1 MQEISAYEL
10 IKEKLHAI
18 PNQRHKGS
26 LFEKISKQFLQ
37 EHDSANEYESI
48 DLWYDWKLRGKER
61 DKGIDIVITTSNK
74 EYIAVQCK
82 FHQNSVSYNDISPF
96 LTQLLSGHKLQNGVG
111 GVKFKKGIIIST
123 SNLTSE
129 ALKAIEQIRSTGMGI
144 DIDEI
149 TEEDFIYSRIDWEKF
164 DPTKT
169 EDEIPLCD
177 KKRPR
182 PHQTEAIEKTKEYF
196 SDPKN
201 ARGKLIM
208 ACGTGKTYTSLK
220 IMEALDPKITL
231 FLAPSIALL
240 SQTFREYAQEKSEPF
255 YASIVCSDDKTGQ
268 SKKNKSKN
276 EDNDDIKFSELPIKA
291 STRLEDILSAYE
303 RAQKENKR
311 FIIFSTYQSALRIKE
326 AQEAGLNGIDLII
339 CDEAHRTVGA
349 MYSTNERDDKNA
361 FTLCHSDENIKAKKR
376 LYMTATPKVYSES
389 SKAKAKEKDNVIYSM
404 DDAQTFG
411 EEIYTLNFERAIA
424 LDLLTD
430 YKVIILAVRSENLSG
445 VTNSVNK
452 KISQLEAKGTKLDK
466 KLINNEFVC
475 KIVGTHKGLA
485 KQDLIAL
492 DEENKEDHNL
502 QNKADTFVSQRA
514 ISFCKSINTSK
525 NIKDSFE
532 TIMECYDEELKKK
545 SFKNL
550 QIKIDHV
557 DGTMNCKDRLEKLEK
572 LNEFQ
577 PNTCKVLSNARCLS
591 EGVDVPALD
600 SVIFF
605 DGRSAM
611 VDIIQA
617 VGRVMR
623 KAKNK
628 KRGYII
634 LPIALRESEIKN
646 LDEAVKNT
654 NFQNI
659 WKVLKA
665 LRSHDSSLVDE
676 ATFREKIKIFGSD
689 DASNLDDE
697 EELQKDKTEQSP
709 NDPKQAQKTLFDA
722 ILLQDLANAVYN
734 VMPTKLGDRNY
745 WENFAKKT
753 GNIARTLNDRLK
765 ELFGKNPEIF
775 DNFLTSLRGNI
786 HQNIKEEE
794 ALDMII
800 SHVITK
806 PIFDAIF
813 GDNIQNPIAK
823 ALDKMVLKLSDL
835 GLEGETKDL
844 KNLYESVK
852 TEAARAKSQKTQQEL
867 IKNLYNT
874 FFKEAFRKQS
884 EKLGIVYT
892 PIEVVDFIL
901 RATNGILKKHFNTDF
916 NDKNITIFDPFT
928 GTGSFIARLLSKEND
943 FISDEALKEK
953 FQKGLFAFDIVL
965 LSYYIALINIT
976 QAAQSRDS
984 SLKNFKNIALTDS
997 LDYLEEK
1004 SAKGVIPGFEDL
1016 KENQEIKTT
1025 MEKQNIR
1032 VIIGNP
1038 PYSSGAKSENDN
1050 NQNLKHPKLEKRVY
1064 ETYGKNSTSR
1074 SVGNTTRDTLIQSI
1088 RMASDLLKDK
1098 GVLGFV
1104 VNGSFIDS
1112 KSADG
1117 FRKCV
1122 AKEFSHLYVLNLRG
1136 NARTSGEERK
1146 KQGDGI
1152 FDSGSRAT
1160 VAIIFFVKDE
1170 SVQNST
1176 IHYYEVEDYLKREAK
1191 LNLLAGFENLDSV
1204 PFSEITPNNKGDWIN
1219 QREYGFDKLIPLKRD
1234 KNQKIFDTIFDL
1246 NSNGVKT
1253 SRDPWVYNFSP
1264 NALMQSVQ
1272 NCIDAYNAD
1281 LKRFNERFRE
1291 AFKQRTQGIKP
1302 ADRYKHLSDQEI
1314 TTDKTKIAWVQNLK
1328 TQLIKGKK
1336 LDDFSQ
1342 EKISVSLYRPFNK
1355 QYFYYERELAWSFC
1369 LMKKIFPDKSARNVV
1384 INTGVGKVFSA
1395 LISSEIPCLDLLHH
1409 NQAYP
1414 LYYYDDLGNRYN
1426 AISGY
1431 ALNLFRRH
1439 YQDNA
1444 IVEEEIFYYIYAI
1457 FHHKGYLEK
1466 YKNSL
1471 TKEDPRIAL
1480 SKDFKELS
1488 ILGEE
1493 LAKLHLNYES
1503 GEMHTSV
1510 AYKTLMNAEQ
1520 KDYYDVVQMKKDKKG
1535 DRIQYNHHITIT
1547 QIPQKAFDYVVNG
1560 KSAIDW
1566 VIERYSITTDK
1577 DSLIENNPN
1586 HYAGGKYIFELLC
1599 RVITLSVKSVDL
1611 IEKISEKRF
1620 E

>member
-1 MQEISAYEL
+1 M
-10 IKEKLHAI
+10 
-18 PNQRHKGS
+18 
-26 LFEKISKQFLQ
+26 
-37 EHDSANEYESI
+37 
-48 DLWYDWKLRGKER
+48 
-61 DKGIDIVITTSNK
+61 
-74 EYIAVQCK
+74 
-82 FHQNSVSYNDISPF
+82 
-96 LTQLLSGHKLQNGVG
+96 
-111 GVKFKKGIIIST
+111 
-123 SNLTSE
+123 
-129 ALKAIEQIRSTGMGI
+129 
-144 DIDEI
+144 
-149 TEEDFIYSRIDWEKF
+149 
-164 DPTKT
+164 
-169 EDEIPLCD
+169 
-177 KKRPR
+177 
-182 PHQTEAIEKTKEYF
+182 
-196 SDPKN
+196 
-201 ARGKLIM
+201 
-208 ACGTGKTYTSLK
+208 
-220 IMEALDPKITL
+220 
-231 FLAPSIALL
+231 
-240 SQTFREYAQEKSEPF
+240 
-255 YASIVCSDDKTGQ
+255 
-268 SKKNKSKN
+268 
-276 EDNDDIKFSELPIKA
+276 
-291 STRLEDILSAYE
+291 
-303 RAQKENKR
+303 
-311 FIIFSTYQSALRIKE
+311 
-326 AQEAGLNGIDLII
+326 
-339 CDEAHRTVGA
+339 
-349 MYSTNERDDKNA
+349 
-361 FTLCHSDENIKAKKR
+361 
-376 LYMTATPKVYSES
+376 
-389 SKAKAKEKDNVIYSM
+389 
-404 DDAQTFG
+404 
-411 EEIYTLNFERAIA
+411 
-424 LDLLTD
+424 
-430 YKVIILAVRSENLSG
+430 
-445 VTNSVNK
+445 NK
-452 KISQLEAKGTKLDK
+452 KISQLKAEGTKLDK

-485 KQDLIAL
+485 KQDLIVL
-492 DEENKEDHNL
+492 DDENKEDNDL
-502 QNKADTFVSQRA
+502 KNKADTFVSQRA
-514 ISFCKSINTSK
+514 ISFCKSIQTSK

-550 QIKIDHV
+550 KISIDHV
-557 DGTMNCKDRLEKLEK
+557 DGTMNCKERLDKLEN
-572 LNEFQ
+572 LNQFE

-600 SVIFF
+600 SIVFF
-605 DGRSAM
+605 DGKSAM

-623 KAKNK
+623 KAKCK

-634 LPIALRESEIKN
+634 LPIALEESEIKN
-646 LDEAVKNT
+646 LDEAVNNT
-654 NFQNI
+654 NFKNI
-659 WKVLKA
+659 WKVIKA

-676 ATFREKIKIFGSD
+676 ATFKEKIKIFGSD
-689 DASNLDDE
+689 DNKKQNDE
-697 EELQKDKTEQSP
+697 
-709 NDPKQAQKTLFDA
+709 KTLFDA
-722 ILLQDLANAVYN
+722 ILLQDLADAVYN

-753 GNIARTLNDRLK
+753 GNIARTLNERLK
-765 ELFGKNPEIF
+765 DIFDKNPEIF

-794 ALDMII
+794 ALDMIT

-806 PIFDAIF
+806 PIFDALF

-823 ALDKMVLKLSDL
+823 ALDKMVLKLSSL

-852 TEAARAKSQKTQQEL
+852 TEAVRAKSQKSQQEL

-943 FISDEALKEK
+943 LISDEALKEK

-976 QAAQSRDS
+976 QVAQNRDS

-1050 NQNLKHPKLEKRVY
+1050 NQNLTHPKLEKRVY
-1064 ETYGKNSTSR
+1064 ETYGKNSTAK
-1074 SVGNTTRDTLIQSI
+1074 VGKTTRDALIHSI

-1098 GVLGFV
+1098 GVIGFV

-1122 AKEFSHLYVLNLRG
+1122 AQEFSYLYVLNLRG
-1136 NARTSGEERK
+1136 NQRTSGEVSK
-1146 KQGDGI
+1146 KEGGKI

-1160 VAIIFFVKDE
+1160 VAIIFFVKDT
-1170 SVQNST
+1170 NAPNHT
-1176 IHYYEVEDYLKREAK
+1176 IYYYEVEDYLKREAK
-1191 LNLLAGFENLDSV
+1191 FNLLAGFENLESV
-1204 PFSEITPNNKGDWIN
+1204 PFKEIVPNDKGDWIN
-1219 QREYGFDKLIPLKRD
+1219 QRNEEFEKLIPLKRD
-1234 KNQKIFDTIFDL
+1234 KKLQNDSIFDINSGGVVSGRDL
-1246 NSNGVKT
+1246 
-1253 SRDPWVYNFSP
+1253 WVYNFSP

-1272 NCIDAYNAD
+1272 KCIDTYNAD
-1281 LKRFNERFRE
+1281 LKRFNEVFRE
-1291 AFKQRTQGIKP
+1291 AFKQRAKGVKSGEL
-1302 ADRYKHLSDQEI
+1302 YKQLNDQEI

-1355 QYFYYERELAWSFC
+1355 QYFYYERELAWSFYS
-1369 LMKKIFPDKSARNVV
+1369 MKKIFPDKSARNVV
-1384 INTGVGKVFSA
+1384 INTSSMASRNFSC
-1395 LISSEIPCLDLLHH
+1395 LIANEITDVQTMA
-1409 NQAYP
+1409 NTQAYP

-1439 YQDNA
+1439 YKDNA
-1444 IVEEEIFYYIYAI
+1444 ITEEEIFYYIYAI
-1457 FHHKGYLEK
+1457 LHHKGYLEK

-1471 TKEDPRIAL
+1471 AKEAPRVAL
-1480 SKDFKELS
+1480 SEDFKELS
-1488 ILGEE
+1488 ILGKE
-1493 LAKLHLNYES
+1493 LGELHLNYEN

-1510 AYKTLMNAEQ
+1510 KYTTLMNAEVEG
-1520 KDYYDVVQMKKDKKG
+1520 YYDVVQMKKDKKG
-1535 DRIQYNHHITIT
+1535 DSIIYNQNITIT
-1547 QIPQKAFDYVVNG
+1547 QIPKKAFDYVVNG

-1566 VIERYSITTDK
+1566 VIERYSITKDK

-1586 HYAGGKYIFELLC
+1586 DYAGGKYIFELLC
-1599 RVITLSVKSVDL
+1599 RVIKLSEKSVDL

>member
-1 MQEISAYEL
+1 MQEISAYKL

-18 PNQRHKGS
+18 PNLRHKGS

-48 DLWYDWKLRGKER
+48 ELWGDWKLRGKER
-61 DKGIDIVITTSNK
+61 DRGIDIVIQTASK

-82 FHQNSVSYNDISPF
+82 FHQNSISLNDISTF
-96 LTQLLSGHKLQNGVG
+96 LTQLQSGVG
-111 GVKFKKGIIIST
+111 EVRFKKGIIIST
-123 SNLTSE
+123 SHLTSN
-129 ALKAIEQIRSTGMGI
+129 ALKAIEQIRSAGMGI

-149 TEEDFIYSRIDWEKF
+149 TEEDFIYSRIDWEKL
-164 DPTKT
+164 DPMQTQG
-169 EDEIPLCD
+169 EIPLCD
-177 KKRPR
+177 KKKPR
-182 PHQTEAIEKTKEYF
+182 SHQQEAINATKEYF
-196 SDPKN
+196 SSPKN

-220 IMEALDPKITL
+220 IMEALDPKIML

-255 YASIVCSDDKTGQ
+255 YASIVCSDDKVG
-268 SKKNKSKN
+268 KSKN
-276 EDNDDIKFSELPIKA
+276 EDNDDINFSELPLKP
-291 STRLEDILSAYE
+291 STRLEDILSVYE
-303 RAQKENKR
+303 KAQKENKR

-326 AQEAGLNGIDLII
+326 AQRMGLGGIDLII

-349 MYSTNERDDKNA
+349 MYSSNERDDKNA
-361 FTLCHSDENIKAKKR
+361 FTLCHSDEHIKAKKR

-404 DDAQTFG
+404 DDEEIFG
-411 EEIYTLNFERAIA
+411 EEIYTLNFSQAIA

-430 YKVIILAVRSENLSG
+430 YKVIILAVRKENLSG

-452 KISQLEAKGTKLDK
+452 KISQLKAEGTKLDK

-485 KQDLIAL
+485 KQDLIVL
-492 DEENKEDHNL
+492 DDKNKEDHNL
-502 QNKADTFVSQRA
+502 QNQYDTAPSQRA
-514 ISFCKSINTSK
+514 INFCKSIQTSK

-550 QIKIDHV
+550 KISIDHI
-557 DGTMNCKDRLEKLEK
+557 DGTMNCKERLEKLEK
-572 LNEFQ
+572 LNQFQ

-600 SVIFF
+600 SIVFF
-605 DGRSAM
+605 DGKSAM

-623 KAKNK
+623 KAKHK

-634 LPIALRESEIKN
+634 LPIALEESEIQN
-646 LDEAVKNT
+646 LDEAVNNT
-654 NFQNI
+654 NFKNI
-659 WKVLKA
+659 WKVIKA
-665 LRSHDSSLVDE
+665 LRSHDPSLVDE
-676 ATFREKIKIFGSD
+676 AIFKEKIKIFGSD
-689 DASNLDDE
+689 DNKKQDDE
-697 EELQKDKTEQSP
+697 
-709 NDPKQAQKTLFDA
+709 KTLFDA
-722 ILLQDLANAVYN
+722 ILLQDLADAVYN

-745 WENFAKKT
+745 WENFTKKT
-753 GNIARTLNDRLK
+753 GNIARTLNNRLK
-765 ELFGKNPEIF
+765 MILKNPEF
-775 DNFLTSLRGNI
+775 FHGFLTSLRENI

-794 ALDMII
+794 ALDMIT
-800 SHVITK
+800 SHIITK
-806 PIFDAIF
+806 PIFDALF
-813 GDNIQNPIAK
+813 GDNIKNPIAK
-823 ALDKMVLKLSDL
+823 ALDKMVLKLSTL

-852 TEAARAKSQKTQQEL
+852 TEAAHAKSQKSQQEL

-874 FFKEAFRKQS
+874 FFKEAFKKQS

-916 NDKNITIFDPFT
+916 NDQSITIFDPFT
-928 GTGSFIARLLSKEND
+928 GTGSFIARLLSKENAL
-943 FISDEALKEK
+943 ISDEALKEK
-953 FQKGLFAFDIVL
+953 FQKNLFAFDIVL

-976 QAAQSRDS
+976 QAAQNRDS

-1004 SAKGVIPGFEDL
+1004 TNKGALPLYEDL
-1016 KENQEIKTT
+1016 KENKEIKDTLAD
-1025 MEKQNIR
+1025 QNIR

-1038 PYSSGAKSENDN
+1038 PYSAGAKSENDN
-1050 NQNLKHPKLEKRVY
+1050 NQNLSHPKLEKLVH
-1064 ETYGKNSTSR
+1064 EKYGKNSTAK
-1074 SVGNTTRDTLIQSI
+1074 VGNTTRDTLIQSI

-1112 KSADG
+1112 KSTDG

-1122 AKEFSHLYVLNLRG
+1122 AQEFSHLYVLNLRG

-1160 VAIIFFVKDE
+1160 IAIVFFVKDS
-1170 SVQNST
+1170 SVTNNT

-1191 LNLLAGFENLDSV
+1191 LHLLANFENLESV
-1204 PFSEITPNNKGDWIN
+1204 PFKEITPNDKGDWIN
-1219 QREYGFDKLIPLKRD
+1219 QRNDDFEKLIPLKRD
-1234 KNQKIFDTIFDL
+1234 KTNDSIFDI
-1246 NSNGVKT
+1246 NSLGVV
-1253 SRDPWVYNFSP
+1253 SGRDSFVYNFSP
-1264 NALMQSVQ
+1264 KILTQSVQ
-1272 NCIDAYNAD
+1272 KCIDTYNAD

-1291 AFKQRTQGIKP
+1291 AFKQRTKGVK
-1302 ADRYKHLSDQEI
+1302 AGDLYKHLNDREI
-1314 TTDKTKIAWVQNLK
+1314 TTDKTKIAWTDGLK
-1328 TQLIKGKK
+1328 NKLIKNKN
-1336 LDDFSQ
+1336 LQ
-1342 EKISVSLYRPFNK
+1342 ESNKDRIRLALYRPFNK
-1355 QYFYYERELAWSFC
+1355 QWLYWIKDWIHRQGEFS
-1369 LMKKIFPDKSARNVV
+1369 KIFPDKSARNVV
-1384 INTGVGKVFSA
+1384 INTTIRNFSV
-1395 LISSEIPCLDLLHH
+1395 LVSDTIPDTHFIGDT
-1409 NQAYP
+1409 QAYP
-1414 LYYYDDLGNRYN
+1414 LYHYDDLGNRYN

-1431 ALNLFRRH
+1431 CLNLFRKH
-1439 YQDNA
+1439 YKDNS
-1444 IVEEEIFYYIYAI
+1444 ISEEEIFYYIYAI
-1457 FHHKGYLEK
+1457 LHHKGYLKK

-1471 TKEDPRIAL
+1471 AKEAPRIAL
-1480 SKDFKELS
+1480 SEDFKELS
-1488 ILGEE
+1488 VLGKE
-1493 LAKLHLNYES
+1493 LGKLHLNYES

-1510 AYKTLMNAEQ
+1510 KYTTLMNAAIEG
-1520 KDYYDVVQMKKDKKG
+1520 YYDVEKMTKKG
-1535 DRIQYNHHITIT
+1535 DCIIYNQNIAITK
-1547 QIPQKAFDYVVNG
+1547 IPQKAFDYVVNG

-1566 VIERYSITTDK
+1566 VIERYQKTTDK

-1586 HYAGGKYIFELLC
+1586 DYAGGQYVFELLC
-1599 RVITLSVKSVDL
+1599 RVIKLSEKSVDL
-1611 IEKISEKRF
+1611 IEKISMKRF

>member
-1 MQEISAYEL
+1 M
-10 IKEKLHAI
+10 
-18 PNQRHKGS
+18 
-26 LFEKISKQFLQ
+26 
-37 EHDSANEYESI
+37 
-48 DLWYDWKLRGKER
+48 
-61 DKGIDIVITTSNK
+61 
-74 EYIAVQCK
+74 QCK
-82 FHQNSVSYNDISPF
+82 FHQNSISYNDISPF
-96 LTQLLSGHKLQNGVG
+96 LTQLLSGVG
-111 GVKFKKGIIIST
+111 EVRFKKGIIIST

-129 ALKAIEQIRSTGMGI
+129 AIKAIEQIRSTGMGI

-255 YASIVCSDDKTGQ
+255 YASIVCSDNKTGQ

-303 RAQKENKR
+303 KAQKENKR

-376 LYMTATPKVYSES
+376 LYMTATPKIYSES

-475 KIVGTHKGLA
+475 KIVDTHKGLA
-485 KQDLIAL
+485 KQDVIAL
-492 DEENKEDHNL
+492 DDENKEDNDL
-502 QNKADTFVSQRA
+502 KNKADTFVSQRA
-514 ISFCKSINTSK
+514 ISFCKSIQTSK

-550 QIKIDHV
+550 KISIDHV
-557 DGTMNCKDRLEKLEK
+557 DGTMNCKERLDKLEN
-572 LNEFQ
+572 LNTFE

-676 ATFREKIKIFGSD
+676 ATFKEKIKIFGSD
-689 DASNLDDE
+689 DTSNPDDE
-697 EELQKDKTEQSP
+697 GGLQKDKTEQS
-709 NDPKQAQKTLFDA
+709 DPKQAQKTLFDA

-753 GNIARTLNDRLK
+753 GNIAKTLNNRLK

-800 SHVITK
+800 SHIITK

-852 TEAARAKSQKTQQEL
+852 TEAARAKSQKSQQEL

-928 GTGSFIARLLSKEND
+928 GTGSFIARLLSKENNL
-943 FISDEALKEK
+943 ISDEALKEK
-953 FQKGLFAFDIVL
+953 FLNHLFAFDIVL

-976 QAAQSRDS
+976 QAAQNRDS

-1004 SAKGVIPGFEDL
+1004 SDKGVIPGFEYLFADL

-1025 MEKQNIR
+1025 VTEQNIR

-1050 NQNLKHPKLEKRVY
+1050 NQNLSHPKLEKRVY
-1064 ETYGKNSTSR
+1064 DTYGKNSTAK
-1074 SVGNTTRDTLIQSI
+1074 VGKTTRDTLIHSI

-1122 AKEFSHLYVLNLRG
+1122 AKDFSHLYALNLRG

-1160 VAIIFFVKDE
+1160 VAIIFFVKDKDAP
-1170 SVQNST
+1170 NHT
-1176 IHYYEVEDYLKREAK
+1176 IFYYEVEDYLKREDK
-1191 LNLLAGFENLDSV
+1191 LNRLAGFENLDSV
-1204 PFSEITPNNKGDWIN
+1204 PFKEITPNDKGDWIN
-1219 QREYGFDKLIPLKRD
+1219 QRNDDFEKLIPLKRD

-1246 NSNGVKT
+1246 NSNGAK
-1253 SRDPWVYNFSP
+1253 SGCDPWVYNFSP
-1264 NALMQSVQ
+1264 NALKQSVQ
-1272 NCIDAYNAD
+1272 NCIDTYNAD

-1291 AFKQRTQGIKP
+1291 AFKQRTAKDKGIKP
-1302 ADRYKHLSDQEI
+1302 ADRYKHLNDQEI
-1314 TTDKTKIAWVQNLK
+1314 TTDKTKIAWTDDLK
-1328 TQLIKGKK
+1328 NKLIKNEILPESSKERIR
-1336 LDDFSQ
+1336 LA
-1342 EKISVSLYRPFNK
+1342 LYRPFNK
-1355 QYFYYERELAWSFC
+1355 QWLYWDKNLINRQSQFS
-1369 LMKKIFPDKSARNVV
+1369 KIFPDKSARNVV
-1384 INTGVGKVFSA
+1384 INTGVGNGKVFSA
-1395 LISSEIPCLDLLHH
+1395 LISSEIPCLDLLFH

-1414 LYYYDDLGNRYN
+1414 LYYYDDLGNRHD

-1439 YQDNA
+1439 YKDDS

-1471 TKEDPRIAL
+1471 AKEAPRIAL
-1480 SKDFKELS
+1480 SEDFKELS
-1488 ILGEE
+1488 ILGKQLSE
-1493 LAKLHLNYES
+1493 LHLNYES

-1510 AYKTLMNAEQ
+1510 KHNLLENAEVEG
-1520 KDYYDVVQMKKDKKG
+1520 YYDVVKMKKEK
-1535 DRIQYNHHITIT
+1535 DRIIYNHHITIT
-1547 QIPQKAFDYVVNG
+1547 QIPKKAFDYVVNG

-1586 HYAGGKYIFELLC
+1586 HYAGGQYIFELLC

>member
-26 LFEKISKQFLQ
+26 LFEKLSKQFLQ

-48 DLWYDWKLRGKER
+48 DLWYDWELRGNER

-82 FHQNSVSYNDISPF
+82 FHQNSISYNDISPF
-96 LTQLLSGHKLQNGVG
+96 LTQLLSGVG
-111 GVKFKKGIIIST
+111 EVKFKKGIIIST

-182 PHQTEAIEKTKEYF
+182 PHQTEAIEETKKYF

-268 SKKNKSKN
+268 SKNK
-276 EDNDDIKFSELPIKA
+276 DNDDIKFSELPIKA
-291 STRLEDILSAYE
+291 STRLEDILSTYE
-303 RAQKENKR
+303 KAQKENKR

-349 MYSTNERDDKNA
+349 MYSSNERDDKNA
-361 FTLCHSDENIKAKKR
+361 FTLCHSDENIKATKR

-389 SKAKAKEKDNVIYSM
+389 SKAKAKESDNIIYSM
-404 DDAQTFG
+404 DDADTFG
-411 EEIYTLNFERAIA
+411 EEIYTLNFSKAIA

-430 YKVIILAVRSENLSG
+430 YKVIILAVRKENLSG

-452 KISQLEAKGTKLDK
+452 KISQLKAEGTKLDK

-492 DEENKEDHNL
+492 DDENKEDNDL
-502 QNKADTFVSQRA
+502 KNKADTFVSQRA
-514 ISFCKSINTSK
+514 ISFCKSIQTSK

-550 QIKIDHV
+550 KISIDHV
-557 DGTMNCKDRLEKLEK
+557 DGTMNCKERLDKLEN
-572 LNEFQ
+572 LNQFE

-591 EGVDVPALD
+591 EGVDIPALD

-605 DGRSAM
+605 DGKSAM

-634 LPIALRESEIKN
+634 LPIALEESEIKN
-646 LDEAVKNT
+646 LDEAVNNT
-654 NFQNI
+654 NFKNI

-676 ATFREKIKIFGSD
+676 ATFKEKIKIFGSD
-689 DASNLDDE
+689 DGKKQDDE
-697 EELQKDKTEQSP
+697 
-709 NDPKQAQKTLFDA
+709 KTLFDA

-753 GNIARTLNDRLK
+753 GNIAKTLNNRLK
-765 ELFGKNPEIF
+765 ELFDKNPEIF
-775 DNFLTSLRGNI
+775 DNFLASLKGNI

-800 SHVITK
+800 SHIITK

-852 TEAARAKSQKTQQEL
+852 IEATRAKSQKSQQEL

-928 GTGSFIARLLSKEND
+928 GTGSFIARLLSKENAL
-943 FISDEALKEK
+943 ISDEALKEK

-976 QAAQSRDS
+976 QAAQNRDS

-1038 PYSSGAKSENDN
+1038 PYSAGSKSENDN
-1050 NQNLKHPKLEKRVY
+1050 NQNLSHPKLEKLVY
-1064 ETYGKNSTSR
+1064 ETYGKNSTAK
-1074 SVGNTTRDTLIQSI
+1074 VGATTRDTLIQSM

-1098 GVLGFV
+1098 GVVGFV

-1122 AKEFSHLYVLNLRG
+1122 AQEFSHLYVLNLRG
-1136 NARTSGEERK
+1136 NRRTSGEVSRK
-1146 KQGDGI
+1146 EGGQI
-1152 FDSGSRAT
+1152 FDSGSMAT
-1160 VAIIFFVKDE
+1160 IAIIFFVKDK
-1170 SVQNST
+1170 SVPNHT
-1176 IHYYEVEDYLKREAK
+1176 IFYYEVEDYLKREAK
-1191 LNLLAGFENLDSV
+1191 LNLLAGFENLDLV
-1204 PFSEITPNNKGDWIN
+1204 PFKEITPNNKGDWIN
-1219 QREYGFDKLIPLKRD
+1219 QREDAFEKLIPLKRD
-1234 KNQKIFDTIFDL
+1234 KTLQNDSIFDL
-1246 NSNGVKT
+1246 NSNGVV
-1253 SRDPWVYNFSP
+1253 SGRDPWVYNFSP
-1264 NALMQSVQ
+1264 NILTQSVQ
-1272 NCIDAYNAD
+1272 KCIDTYNAD
-1281 LKRFNERFRE
+1281 LKRFNEVFRE
-1291 AFKQRTQGIKP
+1291 AFKQRAKGVKSG
-1302 ADRYKHLSDQEI
+1302 DLYKQLNDKEI
-1314 TTDKTKIAWVQNLK
+1314 TTDKTKIAWTDSLK
-1328 TQLIKGKK
+1328 NKLIKNEN
-1336 LDDFSQ
+1336 LQ
-1342 EKISVSLYRPFNK
+1342 ESSKERVRLALYRPFNK
-1355 QYFYYERELAWSFC
+1355 QWLYWDKDWINRQGRFS
-1369 LMKKIFPDKSARNVV
+1369 KIFPDKGARNVV
-1384 INTGVGKVFSA
+1384 INTTTRNFSC
-1395 LISSEIPCLDLLHH
+1395 LIANEITDANTMAT

-1439 YQDNA
+1439 YKDNA
-1444 IVEEEIFYYIYAI
+1444 ITEEEIFYYIYAI

-1471 TKEDPRIAL
+1471 AKEAPRIAL
-1480 SKDFKELS
+1480 SEDFKELS
-1488 ILGEE
+1488 MLGKQ
-1493 LAKLHLNYES
+1493 LAELHLNYEN

-1510 AYKTLMNAEQ
+1510 KHNLLENAGMEG
-1520 KDYYDVVQMKKDKKG
+1520 YYDVVKMTKKG
-1535 DRIQYNHHITIT
+1535 DHIIYNQNITIT
-1547 QIPQKAFDYVVNG
+1547 QIPKKAFDYVVNG

-1586 HYAGGKYIFELLC
+1586 DYAGGQYVFELLC
-1599 RVITLSVKSVDL
+1599 RVIKLSEKSVDL
-1611 IEKISEKRF
+1611 IEKISIKRF

>member
-1 MQEISAYEL
+1 M
-10 IKEKLHAI
+10 
-18 PNQRHKGS
+18 
-26 LFEKISKQFLQ
+26 
-37 EHDSANEYESI
+37 
-48 DLWYDWKLRGKER
+48 
-61 DKGIDIVITTSNK
+61 VITTASK

-82 FHQNSVSYNDISPF
+82 FHQDSISYNDISTF
-96 LTQLLSGHKLQNGVG
+96 LSQLQAGVG
-111 GVKFKKGIIIST
+111 EVRFKKGIIIST
-123 SNLTSE
+123 SHLTRA
-129 ALKAIEQIRSTGMGI
+129 ALEEIEQIRRTGMGI

-149 TEEDFIYSRIDWEKF
+149 TEEDFIYSQIDWEKF

-169 EDEIPLCD
+169 QDELPLCD
-177 KKRPR
+177 KKSPR
-182 PHQTEAIEKTKEYF
+182 PHQVEAINATKEYF
-196 SDPKN
+196 SSPKN

-220 IMEALDPKITL
+220 IMEALDPKIML

-255 YASIVCSDDKTGQ
+255 YASIVCSDDKVGKG
-268 SKKNKSKN
+268 KKNK
-276 EDNDDIKFSELPIKA
+276 NDDDTDDINFSELPLKP
-291 STRLEDILSAYE
+291 STRLEDILSVYE
-303 RAQKENKR
+303 KAQKENKR

-326 AQEAGLNGIDLII
+326 AQEAGLGGIDLII

-349 MYSTNERDDKNA
+349 MYSSNERDDKNA

-404 DDAQTFG
+404 DDAEIFG
-411 EEIYTLNFERAIA
+411 EEIYTLNFSKAIA

-430 YKVIILAVRSENLSG
+430 YKVMILAVRKENLSG

-475 KIVGTHKGLA
+475 KIIGTHKGLA

-492 DEENKEDHNL
+492 DDENKQDHDL
-502 QNKADTFVSQRA
+502 QNKNDTTPSQRA

-525 NIKDSFE
+525 CIKDSFE
-532 TIMECYDEELKKK
+532 TIMECYNEELKKK

-550 QIKIDHV
+550 TISIDHI
-557 DGTMNCKDRLEKLEK
+557 DGTMNCKVRLDKLEE
-572 LNEFQ
+572 LNEFE

-600 SVIFF
+600 SIVFF
-605 DGRSAM
+605 DGKSAM

-623 KAKNK
+623 KAKHK

-634 LPIALRESEIKN
+634 LPIALEESEIQN
-646 LDEAVKNT
+646 LDEAVNNT
-654 NFQNI
+654 NFKNI
-659 WKVLKA
+659 WKVIKA
-665 LRSHDSSLVDE
+665 LRSHDPSLVDE

-689 DASNLDDE
+689 DNNNDEANQDD
-697 EELQKDKTEQSP
+697 EELQKDKTKQ
-709 NDPKQAQKTLFDA
+709 DPKQAQKTLFDA

-745 WENFAKKT
+745 WENFTKKT
-753 GNIARTLNDRLK
+753 GNIARTLNNRLK
-765 ELFGKNPEIF
+765 IIFEKNPEF
-775 DNFLTSLRGNI
+775 FHGFLDSLRENI
-786 HQNIKEEE
+786 HQNIKEDE
-794 ALDMII
+794 ALDMIT
-800 SHVITK
+800 SHIITK

-813 GDNIQNPIAK
+813 GDNIKNPIAK
-823 ALDKMVLKLSDL
+823 ALDKMVLKLSTL

-852 TEAARAKSQKTQQEL
+852 TEALHAKSHKSQQEL

-916 NDKNITIFDPFT
+916 NDQSITIFDPFT
-928 GTGSFIARLLSKEND
+928 GTGSFIARLLSKENAL
-943 FISDEALKEK
+943 ISDEALKEK
-953 FQKGLFAFDIVL
+953 FQKNLFAFDIVL
-965 LSYYIALINIT
+965 LAYYIALINIT
-976 QAAQSRDS
+976 QVAQNRDS

-997 LDYLEEK
+997 LDFYEEKNDKGVFDLFKDLEENK
-1004 SAKGVIPGFEDL
+1004 
-1016 KENQEIKTT
+1016 EIKDTLAD
-1025 MEKQNIR
+1025 QNIR

-1038 PYSSGAKSENDN
+1038 PYSAGAKSQNDN
-1050 NQNLKHPKLEKRVY
+1050 NQNLSHPKLEKLVY
-1064 ETYGKNSTSR
+1064 EKYGKNSTVQN
-1074 SVGNTTRDTLIQSI
+1074 VGATTRDTLIQSI
-1088 RMASDLLKDK
+1088 YVASELLKDK

-1122 AKEFSHLYVLNLRG
+1122 AKEFAHLYVLNLRG

-1152 FDSGSRAT
+1152 FDSGSRVT
-1160 VAIIFFVKDE
+1160 VAIVFFVKDK
-1170 SVQNST
+1170 SVPDNT
-1176 IHYYEVEDYLKREAK
+1176 IFYYEVGDYLKREAK
-1191 LNLLAGFENLDSV
+1191 LNLLAGFENLESV
-1204 PFSEITPNNKGDWIN
+1204 PFKEITPNAKGDWIN
-1219 QREYGFDKLIPLKRD
+1219 QRDDAFDKLIPLKRD
-1234 KNQKIFDTIFDL
+1234 KKLQNNSIFDI
-1246 NSNGVKT
+1246 NSGGVA
-1253 SRDPWVYNFSP
+1253 SGCDPWVYNFSP
-1264 NALMQSVQ
+1264 DALMRSVQ
-1272 NCIDAYNAD
+1272 KCIDTYNAD
-1281 LKRFNERFRE
+1281 LKRFNAHFRE
-1291 AFKQRTQGIKP
+1291 AFKQRAKGVKSGQL
-1302 ADRYKHLSDQEI
+1302 YKQLNDKEI
-1314 TTDKTKIAWVQNLK
+1314 TTDKTKIAWTRALKQEFIKNKNL
-1328 TQLIKGKK
+1328 
-1336 LDDFSQ
+1336 Q
-1342 EKISVSLYRPFNK
+1342 ESHKDRIRLAMYRPFNK
-1355 QYFYYERELAWSFC
+1355 QWLYFDKNLNERQSQLP
-1369 LMKKIFPDKSARNVV
+1369 KIFPNKDAQNVV
-1384 INTGVGKVFSA
+1384 INTTIRNFSA
-1395 LISSEIPCLDLLHH
+1395 LVSDAIPDIHFIGDA
-1409 NQAYP
+1409 NAYP

-1439 YQDNA
+1439 YKDNA
-1444 IVEEEIFYYIYAI
+1444 IIEEEIFYYIYAI

-1471 TKEDPRIAL
+1471 KKEDPRIAL
-1480 SKDFKELS
+1480 SEDFKELS
-1488 ILGEE
+1488 TLGKELGE
-1493 LAKLHLNYES
+1493 LHLNYES

-1510 AYKTLMNAEQ
+1510 KHNLLENAGMEG
-1520 KDYYDVVQMKKDKKG
+1520 YYDVEKMIKKG
-1535 DRIQYNHHITIT
+1535 DCILYNQNIAIIK
-1547 QIPQKAFDYVVNG
+1547 IPKKAFDYVVNG

-1566 VIERYSITTDK
+1566 VIERYQKTMDK

-1586 HYAGGKYIFELLC
+1586 DYAGGKYVFELLC
-1599 RVITLSVKSVDL
+1599 RVIKLSEKSVDL
-1611 IEKISEKRF
+1611 IEKISIKRF

>member
-1 MQEISAYEL
+1 MQEIGAYKL
-10 IKEKLHAI
+10 IKEKLQAI

-26 LFEKISKQFLQ
+26 LFEKLSKRFLI

-48 DLWYDWKLRGKER
+48 KLWSDWELRGKEGDR
-61 DKGIDIVITTSNK
+61 GIDMVITTASK

-82 FHQNSVSYNDISPF
+82 FHQNSISLNDISTF
-96 LTQLLSGHKLQNGVG
+96 LTQLQSGVG
-111 GVKFKKGIIIST
+111 EVRFKKGIIIST
-123 SNLTSE
+123 SHLTSN

-149 TEEDFIYSRIDWEKF
+149 SEEDFIYSRIDWEKF

-169 EDEIPLCD
+169 EDELPLCD
-177 KKRPR
+177 KKKPR
-182 PHQTEAIEKTKEYF
+182 PHQTEAINATKEYF
-196 SDPKN
+196 SNPKN
-201 ARGKLIM
+201 TRGKLIM

-220 IMEALDPKITL
+220 IMEALNPKIML

-240 SQTFREYAQEKSEPF
+240 SQTFREYAKEKSEPF
-255 YASIVCSDDKTGQ
+255 YASIVCSDDKVG
-268 SKKNKSKN
+268 KSKD
-276 EDNDDIKFSELPIKA
+276 EDNDDINFSELPLKP
-291 STRLEDILSAYE
+291 STRLEDILSTHKT
-303 RAQKENKR
+303 AQKENKR

-326 AQEAGLNGIDLII
+326 AQEAGLGAIDLII

-349 MYSTNERDDKNA
+349 MYSSNERDDKNA

-404 DDAQTFG
+404 DDEEIFG
-411 EEIYTLNFERAIA
+411 EEIYTLNFSKAIA

-430 YKVIILAVRSENLSG
+430 YKVIILAVRKENLSG

-475 KIVGTHKGLA
+475 KIIGTHKGLA
-485 KQDLIAL
+485 KQDLIVL
-492 DEENKEDHNL
+492 DEKNKEDHNL
-502 QNKADTFVSQRA
+502 QNQYDTAPSQRA
-514 ISFCKSINTSK
+514 INFCKSIQTSK

-550 QIKIDHV
+550 KISIDHI
-557 DGTMNCKDRLEKLEK
+557 DGTMNCKERLEKLEK

-600 SVIFF
+600 SIVFF
-605 DGRSAM
+605 DGKSAM

-623 KAKNK
+623 KAKRK

-634 LPIALRESEIKN
+634 LPIALEESEIQN
-646 LDEAVKNT
+646 LDEAVNNT
-654 NFQNI
+654 NFKNI
-659 WKVLKA
+659 WKVIKA
-665 LRSHDSSLVDE
+665 LRSHDPSLVDE
-676 ATFREKIKIFGSD
+676 ATFKEKIKIFGSD
-689 DASNLDDE
+689 DGKKQDDE
-697 EELQKDKTEQSP
+697 
-709 NDPKQAQKTLFDA
+709 KTLFDA
-722 ILLQDLANAVYN
+722 ILLQDLADAVYN

-745 WENFAKKT
+745 WENFTKKT
-753 GNIARTLNDRLK
+753 GNIARTLNNRLK
-765 ELFGKNPEIF
+765 MIFDKNPEF
-775 DNFLTSLRGNI
+775 FHGFLDSLRGNI
-786 HQNIKEEE
+786 HQNIREDE
-794 ALDMII
+794 ALDMIT
-800 SHVITK
+800 SHIITK
-806 PIFDAIF
+806 PIFDALF
-813 GDNIQNPIAK
+813 GDNIKNPIAK

-852 TEAARAKSQKTQQEL
+852 TEATHAKSQKSQQEL

-874 FFKEAFRKQS
+874 FFKEAFKKQS

-916 NDKNITIFDPFT
+916 NDQSITIFDPFT
-928 GTGSFIARLLSKEND
+928 GTGSFIAHLLSKENAL
-943 FISDEALKEK
+943 ISDEALKEK
-953 FQKGLFAFDIVL
+953 FQNNLFAFDIVL

-976 QAAQSRDS
+976 QAAQNRDR

-1004 SAKGVIPGFEDL
+1004 SDKGVFAFFEDL
-1016 KENQEIKTT
+1016 KENKEIKDTLAD
-1025 MEKQNIR
+1025 QNIR

-1038 PYSSGAKSENDN
+1038 PYSAGAKSENDN
-1050 NQNLKHPKLEKRVY
+1050 NQNLIHPKLEKLVY
-1064 ETYGKNSTSR
+1064 EKYGKNSTSR
-1074 SVGNTTRDTLIQSI
+1074 NVGKATRDALIQSI
-1088 RMASDLLKDK
+1088 RMASDVVKDK
-1098 GVLGFV
+1098 GVIGFV

-1122 AKEFSHLYVLNLRG
+1122 AKEFSRLYVLNLRG
-1136 NARTSGEERK
+1136 NQRTSGEVSK
-1146 KQGDGI
+1146 KEGGKI

-1160 VAIIFFVKDE
+1160 IAIVFFVKDS
-1170 SVQNST
+1170 SVTNNT
-1176 IHYYEVEDYLKREAK
+1176 IHYYDIGDYLKREEK
-1191 LNLLAGFENLDSV
+1191 LHRLANFTDLDAITFET
-1204 PFSEITPNNKGDWIN
+1204 ITPNHKGDWIN
-1219 QREYGFDKLIPLKRD
+1219 QREDAFEKLIPLKRD
-1234 KNQKIFDTIFDL
+1234 KKLQNPSVFDI
-1246 NSNGVKT
+1246 NSNGVV
-1253 SRDPWVYNFSP
+1253 SGRDPWVYNFSP
-1264 NALMQSVQ
+1264 NALMRSVQ
-1272 NCIDAYNAD
+1272 KCIDTYNAD

-1291 AFKQRTQGIKP
+1291 AFKQRTKGVKS
-1302 ADRYKHLSDQEI
+1302 DKLHKHLNDKEI
-1314 TTDKTKIAWVQNLK
+1314 TTDKTKIAWTRSLKKEFIKNTNLPASSMERVR
-1328 TQLIKGKK
+1328 LAM
-1336 LDDFSQ
+1336 
-1342 EKISVSLYRPFNK
+1342 YRPFNK
-1355 QYFYYERELAWSFC
+1355 QWLYWDKNLNEEQSQLP
-1369 LMKKIFPDKSARNVV
+1369 KIFPDKSAQNVV
-1384 INTGVGKVFSA
+1384 INTSSMASRNFSC
-1395 LISSEIPCLDLLHH
+1395 LIANEITDIQTTA
-1409 NQAYP
+1409 NTQAYP
-1414 LYYYDDLGNRYN
+1414 LYYYDDLGNRHH

-1439 YQDNA
+1439 YKDNA
-1444 IVEEEIFYYIYAI
+1444 ITEEEIFYYIYAI
-1457 FHHKGYLEK
+1457 LHHKGYLEK

-1471 TKEDPRIAL
+1471 KKEVPRIAL

-1488 ILGEE
+1488 ILGKE
-1493 LAKLHLNYES
+1493 LGELHLNYES
-1503 GEMHTSV
+1503 GEMHASV
-1510 AYKTLMNAEQ
+1510 EYKTLMNAGMEG
-1520 KDYYDVVQMKKDKKG
+1520 YYDVEKMKRQG
-1535 DRIQYNHHITIT
+1535 NSIHYNKNIAITK
-1547 QIPQKAFDYVVNG
+1547 IPDKAFEYVVNG

-1566 VIERYSITTDK
+1566 VIERYQKTMDK
-1577 DSLIENNPN
+1577 ESLIENNPN
-1586 HYAGGKYIFELLC
+1586 DYAGGKYVFELLC
-1599 RVITLSVKSVDL
+1599 RVIKLSEKSVDL

>member
-1 MQEISAYEL
+1 MQEISAYTL

-18 PNQRHKGS
+18 PNLRHKGS
-26 LFEKISKQFLQ
+26 LFEKLSKHFLI

-48 DLWYDWKLRGKER
+48 KLWNDWELRGNKGDR
-61 DKGIDIVITTSNK
+61 GIDMVITTTSK

-82 FHQNSVSYNDISPF
+82 FHQDSISYNDISTF
-96 LTQLLSGHKLQNGVG
+96 LSQLQAGVG
-111 GVKFKKGIIIST
+111 EVRFKKGIIIST
-123 SNLTSE
+123 SKLTST
-129 ALKAIEQIRSTGMGI
+129 ALEEIEQIRSTGMGI

-149 TEEDFIYSRIDWEKF
+149 TEEDFIYSKIDWEKF

-169 EDEIPLCD
+169 QGEIPLCD
-177 KKRPR
+177 KKKPR
-182 PHQTEAIEKTKEYF
+182 SHQTEAIKATKEYF
-196 SDPKN
+196 SSPKN

-240 SQTFREYAQEKSEPF
+240 SQTFREYAQEKSDPF
-255 YASIVCSDDKTGQ
+255 YASIVCSDDKVG
-268 SKKNKSKN
+268 SSKN
-276 EDNDDIKFSELPIKA
+276 EDNDDIKFSELPIKP
-291 STRLEDILSAYE
+291 STRLEDILSVYE
-303 RAQKENKR
+303 KAQKENKR

-361 FTLCHSDENIKAKKR
+361 FTLCHSDKNIKAKKR

-389 SKAKAKEKDNVIYSM
+389 SKAKAKESDNVIYSM
-404 DDAQTFG
+404 DDEEIFG
-411 EEIYTLNFERAIA
+411 EEIYTLNFSKAIA

-430 YKVIILAVRSENLSG
+430 YKVIILAVRKENLSG

-452 KISQLEAKGTKLDK
+452 KISQLKAEGTKLDK

-475 KIVGTHKGLA
+475 KIIGTHKGLA

-492 DEENKEDHNL
+492 DEKNKEDHNL
-502 QNKADTFVSQRA
+502 QNQYDTAPSQRA
-514 ISFCKSINTSK
+514 INFCKSINTSK

-550 QIKIDHV
+550 KISIDHV
-557 DGTMNCKDRLEKLEK
+557 DGTMNCKERLEKLEN
-572 LNEFQ
+572 LNQFQ

-600 SVIFF
+600 SIVFF
-605 DGRSAM
+605 DGKSAM

-634 LPIALRESEIKN
+634 LPIALEESEIEN
-646 LDEAVKNT
+646 LDEAVNNT
-654 NFQNI
+654 NFKNI
-659 WKVLKA
+659 WKVIKA
-665 LRSHDSSLVDE
+665 LRSHDPSLVDE
-676 ATFREKIKIFGSD
+676 ATFKEKIKIFGSD
-689 DASNLDDE
+689 DGKKQNDE
-697 EELQKDKTEQSP
+697 
-709 NDPKQAQKTLFDA
+709 KTLFDA
-722 ILLQDLANAVYN
+722 ILLQDLADAMYN

-745 WENFAKKT
+745 WENFTKKT
-753 GNIARTLNDRLK
+753 GNIARTLNNRLK
-765 ELFGKNPEIF
+765 MIFEKNPEF
-775 DNFLTSLRGNI
+775 FHDFLDSLRDNI
-786 HQNIKEEE
+786 HQNIKEDE
-794 ALDMII
+794 ALDMIT
-800 SHVITK
+800 SHIITK
-806 PIFDAIF
+806 PIFDALF
-813 GDNIQNPIAK
+813 GDNIKNPIAK
-823 ALDKMVLKLSDL
+823 ALDKMVEKLATL

-852 TEAARAKSQKTQQEL
+852 NEAVHAKSPKSQQEL

-916 NDKNITIFDPFT
+916 NDQSITIFDPFT
-928 GTGSFIARLLSKEND
+928 GTGSFIARLLSKENAL
-943 FISDEALKEK
+943 ISDEALKEK
-953 FQKGLFAFDIVL
+953 FQKNLFAFDIVL

-976 QAAQSRDS
+976 QAAQNRDS

-1004 SAKGVIPGFEDL
+1004 SDKGVFPFFEDL
-1016 KENQEIKTT
+1016 KENKDIKDTLAD
-1025 MEKQNIR
+1025 QNIR

-1038 PYSSGAKSENDN
+1038 PYSAGAKSENDN
-1050 NQNLKHPKLEKRVY
+1050 NQNLSHPKLEKLVY
-1064 ETYGKNSTSR
+1064 EKYGKNSTAK
-1074 SVGNTTRDTLIQSI
+1074 VEKTTRDTLIQSI
-1088 RMASDLLKDK
+1088 RMASDVVKDK
-1098 GVLGFV
+1098 GVVGFV

-1136 NARTSGEERK
+1136 NQRTSGEVSK
-1146 KQGDGI
+1146 KEGGKI

-1160 VAIIFFVKDE
+1160 IAIIFFVKDK
-1170 SVQNST
+1170 SVPNNT
-1176 IHYYEVEDYLKREAK
+1176 IFYYEVEDYLKREAK
-1191 LNLLAGFENLDSV
+1191 LNLLANFENLDSV
-1204 PFSEITPNNKGDWIN
+1204 PFKEITPNAKGDWIN
-1219 QREYGFDKLIPLKRD
+1219 QREDGFEKLIPLKRD
-1234 KNQKIFDTIFDL
+1234 KTLQNPSVFNI
-1246 NSNGVKT
+1246 NSGGVG
-1253 SRDPWVYNFSP
+1253 SGRDPWVYNFSQKI
-1264 NALMQSVQ
+1264 LTQSVQ
-1272 NCIDAYNAD
+1272 NCIDTYNAD

-1291 AFKQRTQGIKP
+1291 SFKQRTKGVKSS
-1302 ADRYKHLSDQEI
+1302 DLYKQLNDKEI
-1314 TTDKTKIAWVQNLK
+1314 TTDKTKIAWTCSLKQGFIKNTNLPESRK
-1328 TQLIKGKK
+1328 ECTRLA
-1336 LDDFSQ
+1336 
-1342 EKISVSLYRPFNK
+1342 LYRPFNK
-1355 QYFYYERELAWSFC
+1355 QWLYWDKNLNEKQSQLP
-1369 LMKKIFPDKSARNVV
+1369 KIFPDKSARNVV
-1384 INTGVGKVFSA
+1384 INTGVGNGKDFSA
-1395 LISSEIPCLDLLHH
+1395 LVSDFISDCFLISS

-1414 LYYYDDLGNRYN
+1414 LYHYDDLGRRYN

-1439 YQDNA
+1439 YGDNS
-1444 IVEEEIFYYIYAI
+1444 ITEEEIF
-1457 FHHKGYLEK
+1457 
-1466 YKNSL
+1466 
-1471 TKEDPRIAL
+1471 
-1480 SKDFKELS
+1480 
-1488 ILGEE
+1488 
-1493 LAKLHLNYES
+1493 LHLNYES

-1510 AYKTLMNAEQ
+1510 KYTTLMNAEE
-1520 KDYYDVVQMKKDKKG
+1520 KGYYDVDKMKKDKKG
-1535 DRIQYNHHITIT
+1535 DCIIYNQNIAITK
-1547 QIPQKAFDYVVNG
+1547 IPQKAFEYVING

-1566 VIERYSITTDK
+1566 VIERYQKTMDK

-1586 HYAGGKYIFELLC
+1586 HYAGGKYVFELLC
-1599 RVITLSVKSVDL
+1599 RVIKLSEKSVDL
-1611 IEKISEKRF
+1611 IEKISMKRF

>member
-18 PNQRHKGS
+18 PNLRHKGS

-96 LTQLLSGHKLQNGVG
+96 LTQLLSGVGGVG
-111 GVKFKKGIIIST
+111 GVRFKKGIIIST

-182 PHQTEAIEKTKEYF
+182 PHQTEAIDATKEYF
-196 SDPKN
+196 SSPKN

-231 FLAPSIALL
+231 FLVPSIALL

-291 STRLEDILSAYE
+291 STRLEDILSTYE
-303 RAQKENKR
+303 KAQKENKR

-326 AQEAGLNGIDLII
+326 AQEAGLNEIDLII

-485 KQDLIAL
+485 KQDVIAL
-492 DEENKEDHNL
+492 DDENKEDNDL
-502 QNKADTFVSQRA
+502 KNKADTFVSQRA
-514 ISFCKSINTSK
+514 ISFCKSIQTSK

-550 QIKIDHV
+550 QIRIDHV
-557 DGTMNCKDRLEKLEK
+557 DGTMNCKERLDKLEN
-572 LNEFQ
+572 LNTFE
-577 PNTCKVLSNARCLS
+577 PNICKILSNARCLS

-600 SVIFF
+600 SIVFF
-605 DGRSAM
+605 DGKSAM

-623 KAKNK
+623 KAKRK

-634 LPIALRESEIKN
+634 LPIALEESEIEN
-646 LDEAVKNT
+646 LDEAVNNT
-654 NFQNI
+654 NFKNI
-659 WKVLKA
+659 WKVIKA
-665 LRSHDSSLVDE
+665 LRSHDPSLVDE
-676 ATFREKIKIFGSD
+676 ATFKEKIKIFGSD
-689 DASNLDDE
+689 DGNNRNDE
-697 EELQKDKTEQSP
+697 
-709 NDPKQAQKTLFDA
+709 KTLFDA
-722 ILLQDLANAVYN
+722 ILLQDLADAMYN

-745 WENFAKKT
+745 WENFTKKT
-753 GNIARTLNDRLK
+753 GNIARTLNNRLK
-765 ELFGKNPEIF
+765 IIFDKNPEF
-775 DNFLTSLRGNI
+775 FHGFLDSLRENI
-786 HQNIKEEE
+786 HQNIKEDE
-794 ALDMII
+794 ALDMIT
-800 SHVITK
+800 SHIITK
-806 PIFDAIF
+806 PIFDALF

-823 ALDKMVLKLSDL
+823 ALDKMVQKLSSL

-852 TEAARAKSQKTQQEL
+852 TEATHAKSQKSQQEL

-874 FFKEAFRKQS
+874 FFKEAFKKQS

-928 GTGSFIARLLSKEND
+928 GTGSFIARLLSKDND
-943 FISDEALKEK
+943 LISDEALKEK
-953 FQKGLFAFDIVL
+953 FQNHLFAFDIVL

-976 QAAQSRDS
+976 QAAQNRDS

-1004 SAKGVIPGFEDL
+1004 TNKGVLPLYEDL
-1016 KENQEIKTT
+1016 KENKDIKDTLAD
-1025 MEKQNIR
+1025 QNIR

-1038 PYSSGAKSENDN
+1038 PYSAGAKNENDN
-1050 NQNLKHPKLEKRVY
+1050 NQNLSHPKLEKEVY
-1064 ETYGKNSTSR
+1064 EKYGKNSTSKNA
-1074 SVGNTTRDTLIQSI
+1074 GKTTRDTLIQSI

-1098 GVLGFV
+1098 GVPRLCGERGF
-1104 VNGSFIDS
+1104 
-1112 KSADG
+1112 
-1117 FRKCV
+1117 
-1122 AKEFSHLYVLNLRG
+1122 Y
-1136 NARTSGEERK
+1136 
-1146 KQGDGI
+1146 
-1152 FDSGSRAT
+1152 
-1160 VAIIFFVKDE
+1160 
-1170 SVQNST
+1170 
-1176 IHYYEVEDYLKREAK
+1176 
-1191 LNLLAGFENLDSV
+1191 
-1204 PFSEITPNNKGDWIN
+1204 
-1219 QREYGFDKLIPLKRD
+1219 
-1234 KNQKIFDTIFDL
+1234 
-1246 NSNGVKT
+1246 
-1253 SRDPWVYNFSP
+1253 
-1264 NALMQSVQ
+1264 
-1272 NCIDAYNAD
+1272 
-1281 LKRFNERFRE
+1281 
-1291 AFKQRTQGIKP
+1291 
-1302 ADRYKHLSDQEI
+1302 
-1314 TTDKTKIAWVQNLK
+1314 
-1328 TQLIKGKK
+1328 
-1336 LDDFSQ
+1336 
-1342 EKISVSLYRPFNK
+1342 
-1355 QYFYYERELAWSFC
+1355 
-1369 LMKKIFPDKSARNVV
+1369 
-1384 INTGVGKVFSA
+1384 
-1395 LISSEIPCLDLLHH
+1395 
-1409 NQAYP
+1409 
-1414 LYYYDDLGNRYN
+1414 
-1426 AISGY
+1426 
-1431 ALNLFRRH
+1431 
-1439 YQDNA
+1439 
-1444 IVEEEIFYYIYAI
+1444 
-1457 FHHKGYLEK
+1457 
-1466 YKNSL
+1466 
-1471 TKEDPRIAL
+1471 
-1480 SKDFKELS
+1480 
-1488 ILGEE
+1488 
-1493 LAKLHLNYES
+1493 
-1503 GEMHTSV
+1503 
-1510 AYKTLMNAEQ
+1510 
-1520 KDYYDVVQMKKDKKG
+1520 
-1535 DRIQYNHHITIT
+1535 
-1547 QIPQKAFDYVVNG
+1547 
-1560 KSAIDW
+1560 
-1566 VIERYSITTDK
+1566 
-1577 DSLIENNPN
+1577 
-1586 HYAGGKYIFELLC
+1586 
-1599 RVITLSVKSVDL
+1599 
-1611 IEKISEKRF
+1611 
-1620 E
+1620 

>member
-10 IKEKLHAI
+10 IKEKLQAI
-18 PNQRHKGS
+18 PNSHDKGS
-26 LFEKISKQFLQ
+26 WFEKVSKHFLL

-48 DLWYDWKLRGKER
+48 DLWYDWELRGNEC
-61 DKGIDIVITTSNK
+61 DKGIDIVIQTTSK

-82 FHQNSVSYNDISPF
+82 FHQNSISYNDISPF
-96 LTQLLSGHKLQNGVG
+96 LTQLLSGVG
-111 GVKFKKGIIIST
+111 EVRFKKGIIIST

-129 ALKAIEQIRSTGMGI
+129 AIKAIEQIRSAGMGI

-177 KKRPR
+177 KKKPR
-182 PHQTEAIEKTKEYF
+182 THQTEAINATKEYF
-196 SDPKN
+196 SNPKN

-220 IMEALDPKITL
+220 IMETLDPKITL

-240 SQTFREYAQEKSEPF
+240 SQTFREYAQEKSDPF
-255 YASIVCSDDKTGQ
+255 YASIVCSDDKVGQ
-268 SKKNKSKN
+268 SKN

-291 STRLEDILSAYE
+291 STRLEDILSVYE
-303 RAQKENKR
+303 KAQKENKR

-326 AQEAGLNGIDLII
+326 AQEAGLNEIDLII

-361 FTLCHSDENIKAKKR
+361 FTLCHSDGNIKAQKR

-389 SKAKAKEKDNVIYSM
+389 SKTKAKEKDNVIYSM
-404 DDAQTFG
+404 DDAETFG

-492 DEENKEDHNL
+492 DDENKEDNDL
-502 QNKADTFVSQRA
+502 KSKRDTFVSQRA
-514 ISFCKSINTSK
+514 ISFCKSIQTSK
-525 NIKDSFE
+525 NIKDSFK

-550 QIKIDHV
+550 EIKIDHI
-557 DGTMNCKDRLEKLEK
+557 DGTMNCKERLEKLEE
-572 LNEFQ
+572 LNKFQ
-577 PNTCKVLSNARCLS
+577 PNICKVLSNARCLS
-591 EGVDVPALD
+591 EGVDVPVLD

-605 DGRSAM
+605 DGKSAM

-634 LPIALRESEIKN
+634 LPIALRESEINN

-654 NFQNI
+654 NFKNI

-665 LRSHDSSLVDE
+665 LRSHDTSLVDE
-676 ATFREKIKIFGSD
+676 ATFKEKIKIFGSND
-689 DASNLDDE
+689 EKNPDDE
-697 EELQKDKTEQSP
+697 EELQKDKTEQS
-709 NDPKQAQKTLFDA
+709 DPKQAQKTLFDA

-753 GNIARTLNDRLK
+753 GNIAKTLNNRLK

-775 DNFLTSLRGNI
+775 DNFLTSLRDNI
-786 HQNIKEEE
+786 HQGIKEEE

-800 SHVITK
+800 SHIITK
-806 PIFDAIF
+806 PIFDALF
-813 GDNIQNPIAK
+813 GDNIKNPIAK

-852 TEAARAKSQKTQQEL
+852 TEAARAKSPKSQQEL

-928 GTGSFIARLLSKEND
+928 GTGSFIARLLSKESD
-943 FISDEALKEK
+943 LISDEALKEK
-953 FQKGLFAFDIVL
+953 FLNHLFAFDIVL

-976 QAAQSRDS
+976 QAAQNRDS
-984 SLKNFKNIALTDS
+984 SLKNFKNIVLTDS

-1004 SAKGVIPGFEDL
+1004 NDKGVFPLFEDL
-1016 KENQEIKTT
+1016 KENKEIKTT
-1025 MEKQNIR
+1025 LANQKIQ

-1050 NQNLKHPKLEKRVY
+1050 NQNLTHKKLQKWVY
-1064 ETYGKNSTSR
+1064 ETYGKNSTAKM
-1074 SVGNTTRDTLIQSI
+1074 GKTTRDTLIQSI

-1117 FRKCV
+1117 FRKRV
-1122 AKEFSHLYVLNLRG
+1122 AQEFAHLYVLNLRG

-1170 SVQNST
+1170 SVQNSA

-1191 LNLLAGFENLDSV
+1191 LHLLAGFENLESV
-1204 PFSEITPNNKGDWIN
+1204 PFKEITPNDKGDWIN
-1219 QREYGFDKLIPLKRD
+1219 QRNDGFEKLIPLKRNE
-1234 KNQKIFDTIFDL
+1234 KLKILDTIFDL
-1246 NSNGVKT
+1246 DSNGVKT
-1253 SRDPWVYNFSP
+1253 NRDPWVYNFSP
-1264 NALMQSVQ
+1264 NALKQSVQ
-1272 NCIDAYNAD
+1272 KCIETYNAD
-1281 LKRFNERFRE
+1281 LKRFNEVFRE
-1291 AFKQRTQGIKP
+1291 AFKQRTAKDKGIKP
-1302 ADRYKHLSDQEI
+1302 ADRYKHLNDQEI
-1314 TTDKTKIAWVQNLK
+1314 TTDQTKIAWTRGLKKGFIKNENLPESSMERVR
-1328 TQLIKGKK
+1328 LA
-1336 LDDFSQ
+1336 
-1342 EKISVSLYRPFNK
+1342 LYRPFNK
-1355 QYFYYERELAWSFC
+1355 QWLYWDKTWNDRQYQLP
-1369 LMKKIFPDKSARNVV
+1369 KIFPDKSACNVV
-1384 INTGVGKVFSA
+1384 INTGVGNGKDFSA
-1395 LISSEIPCLDLLHH
+1395 LVSDFISDSSLISP

-1439 YQDNA
+1439 YKDNA

-1471 TKEDPRIAL
+1471 AKEAPRVAL
-1480 SKDFKELS
+1480 SEDFKELS
-1488 ILGEE
+1488 ILGKE
-1493 LAKLHLNYES
+1493 LAELHLNYES
-1503 GEMHTSV
+1503 GEMHESV
-1510 AYKTLMNAEQ
+1510 KHNLLENAEMEG
-1520 KDYYDVVQMKKDKKG
+1520 YYDVVKMTKKG
-1535 DRIQYNHHITIT
+1535 DSIIYNHHITIT
-1547 QIPQKAFDYVVNG
+1547 KIPKKAFDYVVNG

-1566 VIERYSITTDK
+1566 VIERYQKTTDDK
-1577 DSLIENNPN
+1577 GSLIENNPN
-1586 HYAGGKYIFELLC
+1586 DYAGGKYIFELLC
-1599 RVITLSVKSVDL
+1599 RVIKLSEKSVDL

>member
-1 MQEISAYEL
+1 M
-10 IKEKLHAI
+10 
-18 PNQRHKGS
+18 
-26 LFEKISKQFLQ
+26 FEKISKQFLQ

-48 DLWYDWKLRGKER
+48 DLWYDWELRGNER

-82 FHQNSVSYNDISPF
+82 FHQNSISYNDISPF
-96 LTQLLSGHKLQNGVG
+96 LTQLLSGVG
-111 GVKFKKGIIIST
+111 EVRFKKGIIIST

-129 ALKAIEQIRSTGMGI
+129 ALKAIEQIRSAGMGI

-164 DPTKT
+164 DPTKN

-268 SKKNKSKN
+268 SKN

-291 STRLEDILSAYE
+291 STRLEDILSVYE
-303 RAQKENKR
+303 KAQKENKR

-361 FTLCHSDENIKAKKR
+361 FTLCHSDENIKATKR

-485 KQDLIAL
+485 KQDVIAL
-492 DEENKEDHNL
+492 DDENKEDNDL
-502 QNKADTFVSQRA
+502 KNKADTFVSQRA
-514 ISFCKSINTSK
+514 ISFCKSIQTSK

-550 QIKIDHV
+550 KISIDHV
-557 DGTMNCKDRLEKLEK
+557 DGTMNCKERLDKLEN
-572 LNEFQ
+572 LNQFE

-676 ATFREKIKIFGSD
+676 ATFKEKIKIFGSD
-689 DASNLDDE
+689 DTSHPDDE
-697 EELQKDKTEQSP
+697 EELQKDKTQHQ
-709 NDPKQAQKTLFDA
+709 NDPKEAQKTLFDA

-753 GNIARTLNDRLK
+753 GNIAKTLNERLK

-794 ALDMII
+794 ALDMIT

-823 ALDKMVLKLSDL
+823 ALDKMVLKLSNL

-928 GTGSFIARLLSKEND
+928 GTGSFIARLLSKENNL
-943 FISDEALKEK
+943 ISDEALKEK

-976 QAAQSRDS
+976 QAAQNRDS

-1004 SAKGVIPGFEDL
+1004 STKGVIPGFEDL

-1038 PYSSGAKSENDN
+1038 PYSAGAKSENDN
-1050 NQNLKHPKLEKRVY
+1050 NQNLTHPKLQKWVT
-1064 ETYGKNSTSR
+1064 ETYGKNSTAR
-1074 SVGNTTRDTLIQSI
+1074 VGATTRDTLIQSI
-1088 RMASDLLKDK
+1088 RMASDVVKDK
-1098 GVLGFV
+1098 GVVGFV

-1122 AKEFSHLYVLNLRG
+1122 AKDFSHLYALNLRG

-1160 VAIIFFVKDE
+1160 VAVIFFVKDE
-1170 SVQNST
+1170 SVPNHT
-1176 IHYYEVEDYLKREAK
+1176 IFYYEVEDYLKREAK
-1191 LNLLAGFENLDSV
+1191 LNLLAGFENLDLV
-1204 PFSEITPNNKGDWIN
+1204 PFKEITPNNKGDWIN
-1219 QREYGFDKLIPLKRD
+1219 QRNDDFEKLIPLKRD
-1234 KNQKIFDTIFDL
+1234 KTLKNDSIFDL
-1246 NSNGVKT
+1246 NSMGVA
-1253 SRDPWVYNFSP
+1253 SCRDPWVYNFSP

-1272 NCIDAYNAD
+1272 TCIDTYNAD

-1291 AFKQRTQGIKP
+1291 AFKQRTARDKGIKP
-1302 ADRYKHLSDQEI
+1302 ADRYKHLNDQEI
-1314 TTDKTKIAWVQNLK
+1314 TTDKTKISWVQNLK

-1355 QYFYYERELAWSFC
+1355 QYFYYERELAWSFYS
-1369 LMKKIFPDKSARNVV
+1369 MKKIFPDKGARNVV
-1384 INTGVGKVFSA
+1384 INTTTRNFCS
-1395 LISSEIPCLDLLHH
+1395 LIGDAIPDTHFIGDA
-1409 NQAYP
+1409 NAYP

-1471 TKEDPRIAL
+1471 AKEAPRIAL
-1480 SKDFKELS
+1480 SEDFKELS
-1488 ILGEE
+1488 ILGKQ
-1493 LAKLHLNYES
+1493 LAELHLNYES
-1503 GEMHTSV
+1503 GEMHDSV
-1510 AYKTLMNAEQ
+1510 KYTTLMNAEIEG
-1520 KDYYDVVQMKKDKKG
+1520 YYDVEKMTKKG
-1535 DRIQYNHHITIT
+1535 DRIIYNHHITIT
-1547 QIPQKAFDYVVNG
+1547 QIPKKAFDYVVNG

-1586 HYAGGKYIFELLC
+1586 DYAGGKYIFELLC

>member
-18 PNQRHKGS
+18 PNLRHKGS

-96 LTQLLSGHKLQNGVG
+96 LTQLLSGVGGVG
-111 GVKFKKGIIIST
+111 GVRFKKGIIIST

-182 PHQTEAIEKTKEYF
+182 PHQTEAIDATKEYF
-196 SDPKN
+196 SSPKN

-231 FLAPSIALL
+231 FLVPSIALL

-291 STRLEDILSAYE
+291 STRLEDILSTYE
-303 RAQKENKR
+303 KAQKENKR

-326 AQEAGLNGIDLII
+326 AQEAGLNEIDLII

-485 KQDLIAL
+485 KQDVIAL
-492 DEENKEDHNL
+492 DDENKEDNDL
-502 QNKADTFVSQRA
+502 KNKADTFVSQRA
-514 ISFCKSINTSK
+514 ISFCKSIQTSK

-550 QIKIDHV
+550 QIRIDHV
-557 DGTMNCKDRLEKLEK
+557 DGTMNCKERLDKLEN
-572 LNEFQ
+572 LNTFE
-577 PNTCKVLSNARCLS
+577 PNICKILSNARCLS

-600 SVIFF
+600 SIVFF
-605 DGRSAM
+605 DGKSAM

-623 KAKNK
+623 KAKRK

-634 LPIALRESEIKN
+634 LPIALEESEIEN
-646 LDEAVKNT
+646 LDEAVNNT
-654 NFQNI
+654 NFKNI
-659 WKVLKA
+659 WKVIKA
-665 LRSHDSSLVDE
+665 LRSHDPSLVDE
-676 ATFREKIKIFGSD
+676 ATFKEKIKIFGSD
-689 DASNLDDE
+689 DGNNRNDE
-697 EELQKDKTEQSP
+697 
-709 NDPKQAQKTLFDA
+709 KTLFDA
-722 ILLQDLANAVYN
+722 ILLQDLADAMYN

-745 WENFAKKT
+745 WENFTKKT
-753 GNIARTLNDRLK
+753 GNIARTLNNRLK
-765 ELFGKNPEIF
+765 IIFDKNPEF
-775 DNFLTSLRGNI
+775 FHGFLDSLRENI
-786 HQNIKEEE
+786 HQNIKEDE
-794 ALDMII
+794 ALDMIT
-800 SHVITK
+800 SHIITK
-806 PIFDAIF
+806 PIFDALF

-823 ALDKMVLKLSDL
+823 ALDKMVQKLSSL

-852 TEAARAKSQKTQQEL
+852 TEATHAKSQKSQQEL

-874 FFKEAFRKQS
+874 FFKEAFKKQS

-928 GTGSFIARLLSKEND
+928 GTGSFIARLLSKDND
-943 FISDEALKEK
+943 LISDEALKEK
-953 FQKGLFAFDIVL
+953 FQNHLFAFDIVL

-976 QAAQSRDS
+976 QAAQNRDS
-984 SLKNFKNIALTDS
+984 SLKISKI
-997 LDYLEEK
+997 
-1004 SAKGVIPGFEDL
+1004 
-1016 KENQEIKTT
+1016 
-1025 MEKQNIR
+1025 
-1032 VIIGNP
+1032 
-1038 PYSSGAKSENDN
+1038 
-1050 NQNLKHPKLEKRVY
+1050 
-1064 ETYGKNSTSR
+1064 SR
-1074 SVGNTTRDTLIQSI
+1074 S
-1088 RMASDLLKDK
+1088 
-1098 GVLGFV
+1098 
-1104 VNGSFIDS
+1104 
-1112 KSADG
+1112 
-1117 FRKCV
+1117 
-1122 AKEFSHLYVLNLRG
+1122 
-1136 NARTSGEERK
+1136 RT
-1146 KQGDGI
+1146 
-1152 FDSGSRAT
+1152 AW
-1160 VAIIFFVKDE
+1160 II
-1170 SVQNST
+1170 
-1176 IHYYEVEDYLKREAK
+1176 
-1191 LNLLAGFENLDSV
+1191 
-1204 PFSEITPNNKGDWIN
+1204 
-1219 QREYGFDKLIPLKRD
+1219 
-1234 KNQKIFDTIFDL
+1234 
-1246 NSNGVKT
+1246 
-1253 SRDPWVYNFSP
+1253 
-1264 NALMQSVQ
+1264 
-1272 NCIDAYNAD
+1272 
-1281 LKRFNERFRE
+1281 
-1291 AFKQRTQGIKP
+1291 
-1302 ADRYKHLSDQEI
+1302 
-1314 TTDKTKIAWVQNLK
+1314 
-1328 TQLIKGKK
+1328 
-1336 LDDFSQ
+1336 
-1342 EKISVSLYRPFNK
+1342 
-1355 QYFYYERELAWSFC
+1355 
-1369 LMKKIFPDKSARNVV
+1369 
-1384 INTGVGKVFSA
+1384 
-1395 LISSEIPCLDLLHH
+1395 
-1409 NQAYP
+1409 
-1414 LYYYDDLGNRYN
+1414 
-1426 AISGY
+1426 
-1431 ALNLFRRH
+1431 
-1439 YQDNA
+1439 
-1444 IVEEEIFYYIYAI
+1444 
-1457 FHHKGYLEK
+1457 
-1466 YKNSL
+1466 
-1471 TKEDPRIAL
+1471 
-1480 SKDFKELS
+1480 
-1488 ILGEE
+1488 
-1493 LAKLHLNYES
+1493 
-1503 GEMHTSV
+1503 
-1510 AYKTLMNAEQ
+1510 
-1520 KDYYDVVQMKKDKKG
+1520 
-1535 DRIQYNHHITIT
+1535 
-1547 QIPQKAFDYVVNG
+1547 
-1560 KSAIDW
+1560 
-1566 VIERYSITTDK
+1566 
-1577 DSLIENNPN
+1577 
-1586 HYAGGKYIFELLC
+1586 
-1599 RVITLSVKSVDL
+1599 
-1611 IEKISEKRF
+1611 
-1620 E
+1620 

>member
-10 IKEKLHAI
+10 IKQKLHAI

-82 FHQNSVSYNDISPF
+82 FHQNSISYNDISPF
-96 LTQLLSGHKLQNGVG
+96 LNQLLIGVG

-129 ALKAIEQIRSTGMGI
+129 ALKEIEKIRSTGMGI

-240 SQTFREYAQEKSEPF
+240 SQTFREYAQEKSDPF
-255 YASIVCSDDKTGQ
+255 YASIVCSDDKVGQ

-276 EDNDDIKFSELPIKA
+276 EDNDDIKFSELPIKS
-291 STRLEDILSAYE
+291 STRLEDILSTYE
-303 RAQKENKR
+303 KAQKENKR

-376 LYMTATPKVYSES
+376 LYMTATPKVYSEDS
-389 SKAKAKEKDNVIYSM
+389 QTKAKESGNLVYSM
-404 DDAQTFG
+404 DDTEIFG
-411 EEIYTLNFERAIA
+411 EEIYTLNFEKAIA

-452 KISQLEAKGTKLDK
+452 KISQLNAEGTKLDK

-475 KIVGTHKGLA
+475 KIIGTHKGLA

-492 DEENKEDHNL
+492 DDENKEDNDL
-502 QNKADTFVSQRA
+502 QDKTDTIPSKRA
-514 ISFCKSINTSK
+514 ISFCKSIKTSK
-525 NIKDSFE
+525 NIKDSFQ
-532 TIMECYDEELKKK
+532 TIIECYDEELKKK

-550 QIKIDHV
+550 EISIDHI
-557 DGTMNCKDRLEKLEK
+557 DGTMNCKVRLDKLET
-572 LNEFQ
+572 LNQ
-577 PNTCKVLSNARCLS
+577 PEQNTCKVLSNARCLS

-605 DGRSAM
+605 DGKSAM

-623 KAKNK
+623 KAKGK

-634 LPIALRESEIKN
+634 LPIALEESEIKN

-654 NFQNI
+654 NFKNI

-665 LRSHDSSLVDE
+665 LRSHDSRLVDE
-676 ATFREKIKIFGSD
+676 ATFREKIKVFGSD
-689 DASNLDDE
+689 DESNTDDE
-697 EELQKDKTEQSP
+697 ELDGESQKDKNEP
-709 NDPKQAQKTLFDA
+709 NEKSKQAQKTLFDA

-753 GNIARTLNDRLK
+753 GNIAKTLNNRLK

-775 DNFLTSLRGNI
+775 QNFLTSLRENI
-786 HQNIKEEE
+786 HQSIKEEE

-800 SHVITK
+800 SHIITK

-813 GDNIQNPIAK
+813 GENIQNPIAK
-823 ALDKMVLKLSDL
+823 ALDKMVKKLSDL

-852 TEAARAKSQKTQQEL
+852 TEAARAKSQKSQQEL
-867 IKNLYNT
+867 IKNLYDT
-874 FFKEAFRKQS
+874 FLKTAFRKQS

-892 PIEVVDFIL
+892 PMEVVDFIL

-916 NDKNITIFDPFT
+916 NDQNITIFDPFT
-928 GTGSFIARLLSKEND
+928 GTGSFIARLLAKEND

-953 FQKGLFAFDIVL
+953 FQNHLFAFDIVL

-976 QAAQSRDS
+976 QAAQNRDKT
-984 SLKNFKNIALTDS
+984 LGNFKNIALTDS

-1004 SAKGVIPGFEDL
+1004 SAKGGFPLFEDL
-1016 KENQEIKTT
+1016 KENKDIKDTLAN
-1025 MEKQNIR
+1025 QNIR

-1038 PYSSGAKSENDN
+1038 PYSAGQKSQNDN
-1050 NQNLKHPKLEKRVY
+1050 NQNLTHPKLENWVY
-1064 ETYGKNSTSR
+1064 ETYGQNSKAQ
-1074 SVGNTTRDTLIQSI
+1074 VGKTTRDTLIQSI
-1088 RMASDLLKDK
+1088 RMASDVLKDK

-1104 VNGSFIDS
+1104 VNGGFIDA

-1122 AKEFSHLYVLNLRG
+1122 AKEFSHLYALNLRG
-1136 NARTSGEERK
+1136 NQRTSGEVSRK
-1146 KQGDGI
+1146 EGGKI

-1160 VAIIFFVKDE
+1160 IAIVFFVKDK
-1170 SVQNST
+1170 SVPNNT
-1176 IHYYEVEDYLKREAK
+1176 IFYYEVEDYLKREAK
-1191 LNLLAGFENLDSV
+1191 LNLLANFENLDLV
-1204 PFSEITPNNKGDWIN
+1204 PFEKITPNNKGDWIN
-1219 QREYGFDKLIPLKRD
+1219 QRNDGFDKLIPLKRD
-1234 KNQKIFDTIFDL
+1234 KKLQNDSIFDI
-1246 NSNGVKT
+1246 NSLGVM
-1253 SRDPWVYNFSP
+1253 SGRDPWVYNFSQ
-1264 NALMQSVQ
+1264 NTLKQSVQ
-1272 NCIDAYNAD
+1272 NCIDTYNAD
-1281 LKRFNERFRE
+1281 LKRFNARFRE
-1291 AFKQRTQGIKP
+1291 AFKQRTKGVKP
-1302 ADRYKHLSDQEI
+1302 VELYKHLNDKEI
-1314 TTDKTKIAWVQNLK
+1314 TTDKTKIAWTDLK
-1328 TQLIKGKK
+1328 NKLIKNKN
-1336 LDDFSQ
+1336 LQ
-1342 EKISVSLYRPFNK
+1342 ESSMERVRLALYRPFNK
-1355 QYFYYERELAWSFC
+1355 QWIYWDKDWINRQREFS
-1369 LMKKIFPDKSARNVV
+1369 KIFPDKSAQNVV
-1384 INTGVGKVFSA
+1384 INTGVGNGKDFSA
-1395 LISSEIPCLDLLHH
+1395 LVSDFISDCSLISP

-1439 YQDNA
+1439 YKDNA
-1444 IVEEEIFYYIYAI
+1444 ITEEEIFYYIYAI

-1471 TKEDPRIAL
+1471 AKEAPRIAL
-1480 SKDFKELS
+1480 SEDFKELS
-1488 ILGEE
+1488 ILGKQ
-1493 LAKLHLNYES
+1493 LAELHLNYES

-1510 AYKTLMNAEQ
+1510 KHNLLENAEVEG
-1520 KDYYDVVQMKKDKKG
+1520 YYDVIQMKKDKKG
-1535 DRIQYNHHITIT
+1535 DRIIYNQNIAITK
-1547 QIPQKAFDYVVNG
+1547 IPKKAFEYVING
-1560 KSAIDW
+1560 K
-1566 VIERYSITTDK
+1566 
-1577 DSLIENNPN
+1577 
-1586 HYAGGKYIFELLC
+1586 
-1599 RVITLSVKSVDL
+1599 
-1611 IEKISEKRF
+1611 KRD
-1620 E
+1620 

>member
-10 IKEKLHAI
+10 IKQKLHAI
-18 PNQRHKGS
+18 PNLRHKGS
-26 LFEKISKQFLQ
+26 LFEKLSKRFLQ

-48 DLWYDWKLRGKER
+48 DLWGDWELKGKER
-61 DKGIDIVITTSNK
+61 DRGIDIVITTASK

-82 FHQNSVSYNDISPF
+82 FHQNSISLNDISTF
-96 LTQLLSGHKLQNGVG
+96 LTQLQSGVG
-111 GVKFKKGIIIST
+111 EVRFKKGIIIS
-123 SNLTSE
+123 SSHLTSE
-129 ALKAIEQIRSTGMGI
+129 ALKAIEQIRSAGMGI

-164 DPTKT
+164 DPMQTQ
-169 EDEIPLCD
+169 DELPLCD
-177 KKRPR
+177 KKKPR
-182 PHQTEAIEKTKEYF
+182 SHQTEAINATKEYF
-196 SDPKN
+196 SSPKN

-220 IMEALDPKITL
+220 IMEALGPKITL

-240 SQTFREYAQEKSEPF
+240 SQTFREYAKEKSEPF
-255 YASIVCSDDKTGQ
+255 YASIVCSDDKVG
-268 SKKNKSKN
+268 KSKD
-276 EDNDDIKFSELPIKA
+276 EDNDDINFSELPLKP
-291 STRLEDILSAYE
+291 STHLEDILSAHKK
-303 RAQKENKR
+303 AQKENKR

-349 MYSTNERDDKNA
+349 MYSSNERDDKNA
-361 FTLCHSDENIKAKKR
+361 FTLCHSDENIKATKR
-376 LYMTATPKVYSES
+376 LYMTATPKVYSEN
-389 SKAKAKEKDNVIYSM
+389 SKAKAKESDNVIYSM
-404 DDAQTFG
+404 DDEETFG
-411 EEIYTLNFERAIA
+411 EEIYTLNFSKAIA

-430 YKVIILAVRSENLSG
+430 YKVIILAVRKENLSG

-485 KQDLIAL
+485 KQDLIVL
-492 DEENKEDHNL
+492 DDENKEDNDL
-502 QNKADTFVSQRA
+502 KNKADTFVSQRA
-514 ISFCKSINTSK
+514 INFCKSINTSK

-550 QIKIDHV
+550 KISIDHI
-557 DGTMNCKDRLEKLEK
+557 DGTMNCKERLDKLEN
-572 LNEFQ
+572 LNAFE

-600 SVIFF
+600 SIVFF
-605 DGRSAM
+605 DGKSAM

-634 LPIALRESEIKN
+634 LPIALEESEIEN
-646 LDEAVKNT
+646 LDEAVNNT
-654 NFQNI
+654 NFKNI
-659 WKVLKA
+659 WKVIKA
-665 LRSHDSSLVDE
+665 LRSHDPSLVDE
-676 ATFREKIKIFGSD
+676 ATFKEKIKIFGSD
-689 DASNLDDE
+689 DGKKQDDE
-697 EELQKDKTEQSP
+697 
-709 NDPKQAQKTLFDA
+709 KTLFDA
-722 ILLQDLANAVYN
+722 ILLQDLADAMYN

-745 WENFAKKT
+745 WENFTKKT
-753 GNIARTLNDRLK
+753 GNIARTLNNRLK
-765 ELFGKNPEIF
+765 IIFEKNPEF
-775 DNFLTSLRGNI
+775 FHSFLDSLRENI
-786 HQNIKEEE
+786 HQNIKEDE
-794 ALDMII
+794 ALDMIT
-800 SHVITK
+800 SHIITK

-813 GDNIQNPIAK
+813 GDNIKNPIAK
-823 ALDKMVLKLSDL
+823 ALDKMVEKLSTL

-852 TEAARAKSQKTQQEL
+852 TEAAHAKSQKSQQEL

-874 FFKEAFRKQS
+874 FFKEAFKKQS

-928 GTGSFIARLLSKEND
+928 GTGSFIARLLSKENAL
-943 FISDEALKEK
+943 ISDKALKEK
-953 FQKGLFAFDIVL
+953 FQKNLFAFDIVL

-976 QAAQSRDS
+976 QAAQNRDS

-1004 SAKGVIPGFEDL
+1004 TNKGALPLYEDL
-1016 KENQEIKTT
+1016 KENKEIKDTLAD
-1025 MEKQNIR
+1025 KNIR

-1038 PYSSGAKSENDN
+1038 PYSAGAKSENDN
-1050 NQNLKHPKLEKRVY
+1050 NQNLSHPKLERLVY
-1064 ETYGKNSTSR
+1064 EKYGKNSTAN
-1074 SVGNTTRDTLIQSI
+1074 VGKTTRDTLIQSI
-1088 RMASDLLKDK
+1088 RMASDLLKDR

-1104 VNGSFIDS
+1104 VNGGFIDS

-1122 AKEFSHLYVLNLRG
+1122 AKEFAHLYVLNLRG
-1136 NARTSGEERK
+1136 NARTSGEARQKE
-1146 KQGDGI
+1146 GDGI

-1160 VAIIFFVKDE
+1160 IAIIFFVKDS
-1170 SVQNST
+1170 SVTNNT
-1176 IHYYEVEDYLKREAK
+1176 IHYYEVGDYLKREEKLHRLASF
-1191 LNLLAGFENLDSV
+1191 LNLYAIPFEK
-1204 PFSEITPNNKGDWIN
+1204 ITPNDKGDWIN
-1219 QREYGFDKLIPLKRD
+1219 QRNDDFDKLIPLKRD
-1234 KNQKIFDTIFDL
+1234 KKLQNDSIFDI
-1246 NSNGVKT
+1246 NSGGVL
-1253 SRDPWVYNFSP
+1253 SGRDPWVYNFSP
-1264 NALMQSVQ
+1264 NILTQSVQ
-1272 NCIDAYNAD
+1272 KCIDAYNAD
-1281 LKRFNERFRE
+1281 LERFNARFRE
-1291 AFKQRTQGIKP
+1291 AFKQRTKGIKSG
-1302 ADRYKHLSDQEI
+1302 DLYKHLNDKEI
-1314 TTDKTKIAWVQNLK
+1314 TTDKTKIAWTHALKQEFIKNKNL
-1328 TQLIKGKK
+1328 
-1336 LDDFSQ
+1336 Q
-1342 EKISVSLYRPFNK
+1342 ESHEKRIRLAMYRPFNK
-1355 QYFYYERELAWSFC
+1355 QWLYFDKNLNEEQFQLP
-1369 LMKKIFPDKSARNVV
+1369 KIFPDKSARNVV
-1384 INTGVGKVFSA
+1384 INTGISKAFSA
-1395 LISSEIPCLDLLHH
+1395 LISSEIPCLHLLRHT
-1409 NQAYP
+1409 QAYP

-1439 YQDNA
+1439 YKDNA
-1444 IVEEEIFYYIYAI
+1444 ITEEEIFYYIYAI
-1457 FHHKGYLEK
+1457 LHHKGYLEK

-1471 TKEDPRIAL
+1471 AKEAPRIAL
-1480 SKDFKELS
+1480 SEDFKELS
-1488 ILGEE
+1488 TLGKELGE
-1493 LAKLHLNYES
+1493 LHLNYES
-1503 GEMHTSV
+1503 GEMHESV
-1510 AYKTLMNAEQ
+1510 EYITLMNAEVEG
-1520 KDYYDVVQMKKDKKG
+1520 YYDVDKMTKKG
-1535 DRIQYNHHITIT
+1535 DRILYNHNITIT
-1547 QIPQKAFDYVVNG
+1547 KIPQKAFDYVVNG

-1566 VIERYSITTDK
+1566 VIERYQKTTDK

-1586 HYAGGKYIFELLC
+1586 DYAGGQYVFELLC
-1599 RVITLSVKSVDL
+1599 RVIKLSEKSVDL

>member
-1 MQEISAYEL
+1 MQEISAYTL
-10 IKEKLHAI
+10 IKEKLQAI

-26 LFEKISKQFLQ
+26 LFEKLSKRFLL

-48 DLWYDWKLRGKER
+48 DLWSDWELRGKER

-82 FHQNSVSYNDISPF
+82 FHQNSISYNDISPF
-96 LTQLLSGHKLQNGVG
+96 LTQLLSGVG
-111 GVKFKKGIIIST
+111 EVRFKKGIIIST

-169 EDEIPLCD
+169 QDEIPLCD
-177 KKRPR
+177 KKKPR
-182 PHQTEAIEKTKEYF
+182 PHQQEAINATKEYF

-255 YASIVCSDDKTGQ
+255 YASIVCSDDKVGQ
-268 SKKNKSKN
+268 SKN
-276 EDNDDIKFSELPIKA
+276 EDNDDIKFSELPINA
-291 STRLEDILSAYE
+291 STRLEDILSVHE
-303 RAQKENKR
+303 KAQKENKH

-349 MYSTNERDDKNA
+349 MYSSNERDDKNA

-389 SKAKAKEKDNVIYSM
+389 SKAKAKESDNVIYSM
-404 DDAQTFG
+404 DDEEIFG
-411 EEIYTLNFERAIA
+411 EEIYTLNFSKAIA

-430 YKVIILAVRSENLSG
+430 YKVIILVVRSENLSG

-485 KQDLIAL
+485 KQDLIVL
-492 DEENKEDHNL
+492 DEESKEDNDL
-502 QNKADTFVSQRA
+502 KDKKDTVVSQRA
-514 ISFCKSINTSK
+514 ISFCKSIQTSK
-525 NIKDSFE
+525 NINNSFE

-550 QIKIDHV
+550 KISIDHI
-557 DGTMNCKDRLEKLEK
+557 DGTMNCKERLEKLEE
-572 LNEFQ
+572 LNQFQ

-600 SVIFF
+600 SIVFF
-605 DGRSAM
+605 DGKSAM

-623 KAKNK
+623 KAKRK

-634 LPIALRESEIKN
+634 LPIALEESELQN
-646 LDEAVKNT
+646 LDEAVNNT
-654 NFQNI
+654 NFKNI

-665 LRSHDSSLVDE
+665 LRSHDPSLVDE
-676 ATFREKIKIFGSD
+676 ATFKEKIKIFGSD
-689 DASNLDDE
+689 DGKKQDDE
-697 EELQKDKTEQSP
+697 
-709 NDPKQAQKTLFDA
+709 KTLFDA
-722 ILLQDLANAVYN
+722 ILLQDLADAVYN

-745 WENFAKKT
+745 WENFTKKT
-753 GNIARTLNDRLK
+753 GNIARTLNNRLK
-765 ELFGKNPEIF
+765 MIFEKNPEF
-775 DNFLTSLRGNI
+775 FHSFLTSLRENI
-786 HQNIKEEE
+786 HQNIKEDE
-794 ALDMII
+794 ALDMIT
-800 SHVITK
+800 SHIITK

-813 GDNIQNPIAK
+813 GDNIKNPIAK
-823 ALDKMVLKLSDL
+823 ALDKMVLKLSTL

-852 TEAARAKSQKTQQEL
+852 TEATHAKSQKSQQEL

-916 NDKNITIFDPFT
+916 NDQSITIFDPFT
-928 GTGSFIARLLSKEND
+928 GTGSFIARLLSKENAL
-943 FISDEALKEK
+943 ISDEALKEK
-953 FQKGLFAFDIVL
+953 FQKNLFAFDIVL

-976 QAAQSRDS
+976 QAAQNRDS

-1004 SAKGVIPGFEDL
+1004 SAKGVFKFFEDL
-1016 KENQEIKTT
+1016 KENKDIKDTLAG
-1025 MEKQNIR
+1025 QNIR

-1038 PYSSGAKSENDN
+1038 PYSAGAKSENDN
-1050 NQNLKHPKLEKRVY
+1050 NQNLTHPKLEKWVS
-1064 ETYGKNSTSR
+1064 ETYGKNSTAKA
-1074 SVGNTTRDTLIQSI
+1074 GKTTRDTLIQSI

-1117 FRKCV
+1117 FRKYV
-1122 AKEFSHLYVLNLRG
+1122 AQEFSHLYVLNLRG

-1146 KQGDGI
+1146 KEGDGI

-1160 VAIIFFVKDE
+1160 VAIVFFVKDK
-1170 SVQNST
+1170 SVTNSA
-1176 IHYYEVEDYLKREAK
+1176 IHYYEVGDYLKREAK
-1191 LNLLAGFENLDSV
+1191 LNLLAGFENLESV

-1219 QREYGFDKLIPLKRD
+1219 QRNDDFEKLIPLKRD
-1234 KNQKIFDTIFDL
+1234 KTLKIFDTIFDL
-1246 NSNGVKT
+1246 NSNGVAT
-1253 SRDPWVYNFSP
+1253 NRDPWVYNFSP
-1264 NALMQSVQ
+1264 KILKQSVQ
-1272 NCIDAYNAD
+1272 KCIDTYNAD

-1291 AFKQRTQGIKP
+1291 AFKQRTKGVKSS
-1302 ADRYKHLSDQEI
+1302 DLYKQLNDKEI

-1355 QYFYYERELAWSFC
+1355 QYFYDERELAWSFY
-1369 LMKKIFPDKSARNVV
+1369 LMKKIFPDKDAQNVV
-1384 INTGVGKVFSA
+1384 INTSSMASRNFSC
-1395 LISSEIPCLDLLHH
+1395 LIANEITDCQTMAN
-1409 NQAYP
+1409 NQTYP

-1431 ALNLFRRH
+1431 ALNLFRKH
-1439 YQDNA
+1439 YGDNLIA
-1444 IVEEEIFYYIYAI
+1444 EEEIFYYIYAI
-1457 FHHKGYLEK
+1457 LHHKGYLEK

-1471 TKEDPRIAL
+1471 AKEAPRVAL
-1480 SKDFKELS
+1480 SEDFKELS
-1488 ILGEE
+1488 VLGKELGE
-1493 LAKLHLNYES
+1493 LHLNYES
-1503 GEMHTSV
+1503 GEMHESV
-1510 AYKTLMNAEQ
+1510 KHNLLENAEVEG
-1520 KDYYDVVQMKKDKKG
+1520 YYDVDKMTKKG
-1535 DRIQYNHHITIT
+1535 DCIIYNQNIAITK
-1547 QIPQKAFDYVVNG
+1547 IPQKAFDYVING

-1566 VIERYSITTDK
+1566 VIERYQKTMDK

-1586 HYAGGKYIFELLC
+1586 DYAGGQYVFELLC
-1599 RVITLSVKSVDL
+1599 RVIKLSEKSVDL

>member
-1 MQEISAYEL
+1 MQESSAYKL
-10 IKEKLHAI
+10 IKEKLQAI
-18 PNQRHKGS
+18 PNLRHKGS

-48 DLWYDWKLRGKER
+48 DLWYDWELRGKER
-61 DKGIDIVITTSNK
+61 DKGIDMVITTASK

-82 FHQNSVSYNDISPF
+82 FHQNSISYNDISPF
-96 LTQLLSGHKLQNGVG
+96 LTQLLSGVG
-111 GVKFKKGIIIST
+111 EVRFKKGIIIS
-123 SNLTSE
+123 SSHLTSE

-149 TEEDFIYSRIDWEKF
+149 TEEDFIYSQIDWEKL

-177 KKRPR
+177 KKKPR
-182 PHQTEAIEKTKEYF
+182 SHQTEAINATKEYF
-196 SDPKN
+196 SSPKN

-220 IMEALDPKITL
+220 IMEALEPKITL

-255 YASIVCSDDKTGQ
+255 YASIVCSDDKVGK
-268 SKKNKSKN
+268 SKKNKS
-276 EDNDDIKFSELPIKA
+276 DDDIDDINFSELPLKP
-291 STRLEDILSAYE
+291 STCLEDILSVYE
-303 RAQKENKR
+303 KAQKENKR

-326 AQEAGLNGIDLII
+326 AQEAGLNGIDLIV

-349 MYSTNERDDKNA
+349 MYSSNERDDKNA
-361 FTLCHSDENIKAKKR
+361 FTLCHSDENIKATKR

-389 SKAKAKEKDNVIYSM
+389 SKAKAKESDNVIYSM
-404 DDAQTFG
+404 DDGEIFG
-411 EEIYTLNFERAIA
+411 EEIYTLNFSQAIA

-430 YKVIILAVRSENLSG
+430 YKVIILAVRKENLSG

-452 KISQLEAKGTKLDK
+452 KISQLKAEGTKLDK

-485 KQDLIAL
+485 KQDLIVL

-502 QNKADTFVSQRA
+502 QNQYDTAPSQRA
-514 ISFCKSINTSK
+514 INFCKSINTSK

-550 QIKIDHV
+550 KIRIDHI
-557 DGTMNCKDRLEKLEK
+557 DGTMNCKERLEKLEN
-572 LNEFQ
+572 LNTFE

-600 SVIFF
+600 SIVFF
-605 DGRSAM
+605 DGKSAM

-634 LPIALRESEIKN
+634 LPIALEESEIKN
-646 LDEAVKNT
+646 LDEAVNNT
-654 NFQNI
+654 NFKNI
-659 WKVLKA
+659 WKVIKA
-665 LRSHDSSLVDE
+665 LRSHDPSLVDE

-689 DASNLDDE
+689 DGKKQNDE
-697 EELQKDKTEQSP
+697 
-709 NDPKQAQKTLFDA
+709 KTLFDA
-722 ILLQDLANAVYN
+722 ILLQDLANAMYN
-734 VMPTKLGDRNY
+734 VMPTKLGDKNY
-745 WENFAKKT
+745 WENFTKKT
-753 GNIARTLNDRLK
+753 GNIARTLNKRLK
-765 ELFGKNPEIF
+765 NIFDKNPEF
-775 DNFLTSLRGNI
+775 FHGFLTSLRENI
-786 HQNIKEEE
+786 HQNIREDE
-794 ALDMII
+794 ALDMIT
-800 SHVITK
+800 SHIITK

-852 TEAARAKSQKTQQEL
+852 TEAAHAKSQKSQQEL

-874 FFKEAFRKQS
+874 FFKEAFKKQS

-916 NDKNITIFDPFT
+916 NDQSITIFDPFT
-928 GTGSFIARLLSKEND
+928 GTGSFIARLLSKENAL
-943 FISDEALKEK
+943 ISDEALKEK
-953 FQKGLFAFDIVL
+953 FQKNLFAFDIVL

-976 QAAQSRDS
+976 QAAQNRDS
-984 SLKNFKNIALTDS
+984 SLTNFKNIALTDS

-1004 SAKGVIPGFEDL
+1004 TNKGVLPLYEDL
-1016 KENQEIKTT
+1016 KENKDIKDTLAD
-1025 MEKQNIR
+1025 QNIR

-1038 PYSSGAKSENDN
+1038 PYSAGAKSANDN
-1050 NQNLKHPKLEKRVY
+1050 NQNLSHPKLEKLVR
-1064 ETYGKNSTSR
+1064 EKYGKNSTAQAGR
-1074 SVGNTTRDTLIQSI
+1074 TTRDTLIQSI

-1122 AKEFSHLYVLNLRG
+1122 AQEFSHLYVLNLRG

-1160 VAIIFFVKDE
+1160 IAIVFFVKDKDAP
-1170 SVQNST
+1170 NHT
-1176 IHYYEVEDYLKREAK
+1176 IFYYEVGDYLKREAK
-1191 LNLLAGFENLDSV
+1191 LNLLAGFENLDFV
-1204 PFSEITPNNKGDWIN
+1204 PFKEITPNNKGDWIN
-1219 QREYGFDKLIPLKRD
+1219 QRNEEFEKLIPLKRD
-1234 KNQKIFDTIFDL
+1234 KTLQNDSIFDL
-1246 NSNGVKT
+1246 NSNGVV
-1253 SRDPWVYNFSP
+1253 SGRDPW
-1264 NALMQSVQ
+1264 
-1272 NCIDAYNAD
+1272 CII
-1281 LKRFNERFRE
+1281 FRQT
-1291 AFKQRTQGIKP
+1291 F
-1302 ADRYKHLSDQEI
+1302 
-1314 TTDKTKIAWVQNLK
+1314 
-1328 TQLIKGKK
+1328 
-1336 LDDFSQ
+1336 
-1342 EKISVSLYRPFNK
+1342 
-1355 QYFYYERELAWSFC
+1355 
-1369 LMKKIFPDKSARNVV
+1369 
-1384 INTGVGKVFSA
+1384 
-1395 LISSEIPCLDLLHH
+1395 
-1409 NQAYP
+1409 
-1414 LYYYDDLGNRYN
+1414 
-1426 AISGY
+1426 
-1431 ALNLFRRH
+1431 
-1439 YQDNA
+1439 
-1444 IVEEEIFYYIYAI
+1444 
-1457 FHHKGYLEK
+1457 
-1466 YKNSL
+1466 
-1471 TKEDPRIAL
+1471 
-1480 SKDFKELS
+1480 
-1488 ILGEE
+1488 
-1493 LAKLHLNYES
+1493 
-1503 GEMHTSV
+1503 
-1510 AYKTLMNAEQ
+1510 
-1520 KDYYDVVQMKKDKKG
+1520 
-1535 DRIQYNHHITIT
+1535 
-1547 QIPQKAFDYVVNG
+1547 
-1560 KSAIDW
+1560 
-1566 VIERYSITTDK
+1566 
-1577 DSLIENNPN
+1577 
-1586 HYAGGKYIFELLC
+1586 
-1599 RVITLSVKSVDL
+1599 
-1611 IEKISEKRF
+1611 
-1620 E
+1620 